1 MAQQRKRTAGDDL
14 RDFKAGK
21 ISGNYYHNGIDRSDN
36 YIQHTSA
43 PRYIT
48 DENGKKQVASYNEWL
63 EQEVFQ
69 HQHEL
74 ANGTSS
80 TSSNSKTATN
90 DTAVKNSNNTSSD
103 TGSDIKTFFN
113 GNLNKANSSAEDFR
127 EAIKN
132 PNKSLDDKVKGLTY
146 MYNAAVATGDTKTA
160 EKMQKEY
167 DEIAD
172 RVNKQT
178 EINRQKAEAYARSQT
193 LKGMTEERKSLSDEL
208 DGIYHKIE
216 VNRARSSEDNKR
228 IKEINSKIG
237 DLDKQIAE
245 KQRNGEY
252 DLSDSQKAVLAD
264 IGDKANKLTESFENK
279 YKNSTLKQRQDAR
292 IHATTSELNWL
303 NKHMYANAT
312 SEELEDEYN
321 KYKNEYETKRKA
333 IQNDSSNNKGLQY
346 TNLKEEYDEKI
357 GNIEAEI
364 LKVKQ
369 RDAGKVLN
377 DNIKAKTVMQKYYSL
392 NLYNEL
398 KDELGHKGYKTDE
411 EIDGILKSKTQKD
424 SFDYISKL
432 SEDERN
438 QIEKDFNN
446 LSIAGYDKGNL
457 YKWYKRESNA
467 KIADEVNG
475 NIREFAD
482 DHPVVASAAS
492 VGLRL
497 AGAVP
502 DAVKYVSAKIDKN
515 NGGDGYIN
523 PNETYTAMSDNIR
536 AKVSENINNDFGS
549 FLYNT
554 GMSIADFA
562 SLLPLNAVPGGQVLS
577 LGIMGTSAGVGAANE
592 VIENGGTIDNAV
604 KTGIA
609 AGIAETL
616 FEKVSLEQLSVF
628 KASGKSTLR
637 AAVGN
642 VLKGAF
648 TEGSEEAFTDL
659 ANRLTD
665 DAINKDL
672 SSYNLSKKKYMEQG
686 MSEAE
691 AENAAS
697 WDFWKQVGL
706 DFAGGAVSG
715 GVLNLA
721 TAGVNLGGVQMELA
735 QNKESNLADG
745 KQALADENFD
755 LDLLIRQGLAT
766 EKNDKAYNLAKRMK
780 KSIDTKGR
788 ESIGAADVGNLRYL
802 IGREISRNPELINK
816 IAQVEKQDT
825 QEQNNQ
831 TVNVQNVQ
839 NPTQQN
845 TVQNVQNT
853 AQDEQQNAKQTQA
866 NTVINATK
874 KADTEAIGKMYGAYA
889 FGKKHPNGI
898 IATDTSTGK
907 VVKVALKS
915 LESSAK
921 INRSDKENTLIFN
934 TNDGKQV
941 NADSITFS
949 DSQLDTIVHGANE
962 FDTYGA
968 RNYISN
974 FEEWRESPQ
983 AQKMSDEEMLSK
995 YNKAYS
1001 AAYSFGREGVKL
1013 NSLKETSEYKI
1024 LKNILG
1030 EQIVSQALSAGKRD
1044 VDINTQ
1050 HHANRLTEL
1059 INRNGRADTSGV
1071 SVYADSGTD
1080 VSHIPQELI
1089 DVLGNLAKKTG
1100 RNIIIS
1106 DRLADGVNG
1115 VATGGNIILSS
1126 EISSQKILATAF
1138 HEAGHMIK
1146 KTNPTEW
1153 RTLSDFVADYLVR
1166 NGYDLNKMID
1176 RKIEKYGNRL
1186 KTDENENIRDAALE
1200 EIICDTLM
1208 SIASNENAL
1217 NIALSTKQNKSKIA
1231 AAIKSLVAKV
1241 KDWLIGKSKNY
1252 GAKAFA
1258 KDLEALENLA
1268 QRFSEAADTA
1278 RENITEQAEIQN
1290 GEKIDVEK
1298 YSIKRKGH
1306 YAKQGGKFS
1315 GALTENEWASF
1326 YSSVMKSNQRNYFRV
1341 GNNGI
1346 LISDDTNPLNYK
1358 LVCYEGDSSEPLVTA
1373 VYKLENYDYNIHDK
1387 QFKLTTLL
1395 EILKRSDDNEKHAR
1409 SILENNRSVY
1419 GTIFKKYSTKS
1430 RRFNDLTRKHN
1441 RNLQDVGV
1449 KSNGTGANQE
1459 IGQELSAGVKENFT
1473 NQTEVQ
1479 NNEKIDV
1486 EKFSFDEDTN
1496 INIDDIKIL
1505 RSIDRKSI
1513 NDFNSDDIQKTE
1525 KWARKFYKEL
1535 GVKSPFFRAWFGD
1548 WRAYDNNEVN
1558 TLTLN
1563 DTNKVKK
1570 GTIQN
1575 KDTGFNIDVSRKG
1588 IDHIMVHL
1596 HNSEFAHCIVNNLHY
1611 ITENAILLDTYISKK
1626 TGKTKHKNTS
1636 FMHSFYIPVEYHEK
1650 KAIIKLYVEEYYNDW
1665 NDKIQRRDYDIK
1677 KIETLNDAD
1686 RFGENFSAPLYAS
1699 KNVSINSIADLFEY
1713 VNMYDKEFNPKS
1725 VSPILLNQDGTPKTF
1740 YHSTN
1745 ENFTEF
1751 KIGNG
1756 ILGKGIYFSDYSQQ
1770 IYGRNVIKAFLK
1782 AENPVLYRKLPK
1794 GAREVNSAGIETR
1807 VIDDFFEKFPAYD
1820 AIVSRDEIVVKS
1832 ALQVKSATDNIGTF
1846 DGNNPDIRY
1855 SLDEDYDFSDP
1866 SKLDDRELKIYNNRG
1881 WSYGLFNKE
1890 DMTLLSEKVR
1900 ELKKDWHKADNAL
1913 WDGSRLVE
1921 INNKLVILGGT
1932 FNNPEIYNVLVINAN
1947 NEAKAEFIKEYI
1959 YNEFDNFRRNKET
1972 LGSLFEFEKNY
1983 DGEELVRTYM
1993 VDDFKYHKGRNSEWT
2008 RATLPSNFEDYG
2020 YTEGRNERYGSSF
2033 RTGKSVSS
2041 VQLNEETDNNT
2052 DEKAGAIHDTL
2063 KFSMDDEYDDW
2074 LVNDDGKSV
2083 FDAVKDEK
2091 NPDRRISILY
2101 HYAGK
2106 TAEHGMS
2113 VGKDIRIGQSGMH
2126 RLVCNVLQEYGVN
2139 LNGKNK
2145 SRIES
2150 FKSAVQDFEN
2160 SVKND
2165 TQSFNDAIE
2174 SLAEEC
2180 KEYLKNSSL
2189 IDKKHSEWAKDLS
2202 DSLKEVT
2209 LVIPKGDI
2217 DFIKS
2222 AYGSITNFRKALMGK
2237 INIRTAKGYAL
2248 IENANESSIEDV
2260 GNSISEIIGDIAG
2273 IDETFNWKSEEGY
2286 KTLERFINYDLAEH
2300 FVSIDGKSVQSID
2313 ETAIE
2318 MAFDVATEYLKQQA
2332 KEVVADN
2339 NADKELLH
2347 SITEIY
2353 NQADEEHELLLK
2365 EKNARYAE
2373 QISEQKKNAEKQI
2386 KSLVR
2391 KNNKR
2396 TEQYIKNDIKLR
2408 NKIKSNAKE
2417 YRIILRATKKT
2428 VAEEYRAERDKT
2440 KYRQKISTTLERLI
2454 NRHLKPKP
2462 NNNVPISVVKPLY
2475 RLLSELTGNYSGFS
2489 KGVNDITEK
2498 TGYNKTVNQKG
2509 ERVNT
2514 VTLSRETE
2522 KLISALNNEI
2532 ASTDGKITLPP
2543 AMRNALL
2550 GYNVLDNDGNIKQ
2563 HFTGLLEDVRNIF
2576 EKAEKNGK
2584 TSLKDFS
2591 LDELERISTAF
2602 SEVKKLLDAAN
2613 KIVINGKEYD
2623 AYLVSRKGA
2632 EELQKVTGTHKKG
2645 SNTQASTAK
2654 RVLLT
2659 YRKYMSDPVRFARM
2673 ISGYHNDSVI
2683 VQMME
2688 MLNQGQS
2695 DAKQL
2700 SLDWTNEFE
2709 EQMARFS
2716 YKAKKTYVREQA
2728 MEFDG
2733 IDPNTKKPLIDR
2745 KTGEQVRVGLT
2756 ADMLVEMLLEYED
2769 EYGRAHMMYSGY
2781 QVPNIKYIK
2790 RKNQQLMYS
2799 KDSGCYILP
2808 TESDISRIRDYVMNN
2823 EIAKTV
2829 YEICREMYNEDMQN
2843 AVNKVSNEKY
2853 GYEIAKVKN
2862 YCPITIDE
2870 DTVYGTFADVLIN
2883 RSINSRAFLHE
2894 REDFKYNR
2902 LKLKGATAKLTSQ
2915 IKSVSS
2921 WCGLTMPIET
2931 FNRVFNMPRYD
2942 HANDKL
2948 VKAVQEENLKSA
2960 ENIRQKNNTHLG
2972 EENNIKYSNVSF
2984 SQEHNSETKEI
2995 VKITLKNANKI
3006 SSEKVFDV
3014 TEDVTKNFE
3023 RKSEGIAEFF
3033 KKLGNK
3039 ATNPELGIVELG
3051 KKGARSTLF
3060 HGFGND
3066 KLIAVGAIKDV
3077 IEHGTIINK
3086 TEKYKGKD
3094 YDRYILAGRGLIEGK
3109 DCYVSVV
3116 IKSYPNNKNLNSK
3129 FYLHEVTKIETD
3141 PHIMTSSQSSENL
3154 VSESVP
3160 ESIKPQDNENVKLS
3174 IDEVLDYIEREEQ
3187 QKKKKK
3193 KSTPTTEYFPSM
3205 KEIMKQQW
3213 GNESEEYISKLMGD
3227 LQGSTKQ
3234 ADPGRIDMLTG
3245 KYIIAVLMANISSA
3259 IKQLSSYPLAAA
3271 RVGWKATLA
3280 GLKHIRPG
3288 KHTPFLNRALPDSY
3302 KQSIPYDEIAKYTPI
3317 LEYRKQ
3323 GNNSRE
3329 MAEISKYKG
3338 LIDSSGWV
3346 GHTLDRLNWIEKNDV
3361 LMVEM
3366 NYWIA
3371 YEHVKGNMGIS
3382 PDSKEFMPNV
3392 AKTLEDIINNM
3403 MPNSSVMQQ
3412 GQILRSKNPVNRI
3425 FTICKS
3431 QVFCMVNAAMDAS
3444 GEYNARLKDYK
3455 QAVSEF
3461 EKEQARTE
3469 VKIAKKQ
3476 LARTYSA
3483 IIVSTA
3489 MTCGILMPLIAALFG
3504 KWDRYRDEDGN
3515 ITPWS
3520 VGSRLLKDFG
3530 SELTG
3535 MFLFGD
3541 TVYNTVL
3548 SLVDKNEEFYG
3559 LSLPGV
3565 DTVNDFITGII
3576 NIARSDTPE
3585 KLRKN
3590 ISSLVGTLGMLTG
3603 LPTKNLMNLFQGAC
3617 NHIENF
3623 TKYGGTPTVN
3633 DYGEVSMQMYANYC
3647 YEALIDGDKKKFAK
3661 LYSEWLK
3668 EKTSAGKQVD
3678 KSYINSK
3685 LKTELED
3692 DTEIIA
3698 AGNAFFN
3705 GDLTAY
3711 ENTVEKYSDLGFD
3724 KTTVVNAINSI
3735 VSDLEDEQKTSEG
3748 LDEYDNE
3755 EESDSEPE
3763 LYKYSDAFD
3772 FLKNGDTESYEK
3784 VEKYL
3789 MEHKDKSKSEI
3800 KKLMQ
3805 SASRT
3810 DPMFEQYIS
3819 ASKNNDADTTHT
3831 LYRQLLN
3838 IYGSESSFKSALKK
3852 YQDKIKKQQSK

>member
-21 ISGNYYHNGIDRSDN
+21 ISGNFYHNGIDRSDN

-48 DENGKKQVASYNEWL
+48 DENGKTQVASYNEWIQ
-63 EQEVFQ
+63 QEVFQ
-69 HQHEL
+69 HQHDL
-74 ANGTSS
+74 PNDTSS
-80 TSSNSKTATN
+80 TSSNNKTATN
-90 DTAVKNSNNTSSD
+90 DISVKSSNNTSSSA
-103 TGSDIKTFFN
+103 GSDIKSFFS
-113 GNLNKANSSAEDFR
+113 GNLNNANSSAEDLKD
-127 EAIKN
+127 AIKN
-132 PNKSLDDKVKGLTY
+132 PNKSLNDRVKGLTY
-146 MYNAAVATGDTKTA
+146 MYNAAVATGDNKTA

-167 DEIAD
+167 DELAD

-178 EINRQKAEAYARSQT
+178 EINRHNAETAEAENAKLAEQ
-193 LKGMTEERKSLSDEL
+193 
-208 DGIYHKIE
+208 
-216 VNRARSSEDNKR
+216 
-228 IKEINSKIG
+228 
-237 DLDKQIAE
+237 AE
-245 KQRNGEY
+245 KE
-252 DLSDSQKAVLAD
+252 QKYAD
-264 IGDKANKLTESFENK
+264 K
-279 YKNSTLKQRQDAR
+279 YKNSTLEQRKNAR
-292 IHATTSELNWL
+292 IHATTEELDWL
-303 NKHMYANAT
+303 NKHMYDN
-312 SEELEDEYN
+312 SSSKELEDYN
-321 KYKNEYETKRKA
+321 NQLNKEANSLWNQRDEEQAYNRLKA
-333 IQNDSSNNKGLQY
+333 IEDEQGK
-346 TNLKEEYDEKI
+346 LKTAIDNAKLSEQKKKEYDDI
-357 GNIEAEI
+357 VN
-364 LKVKQ
+364 
-369 RDAGKVLN
+369 N
-377 DNIKAKTVMQKYYSL
+377 DIKAKTVLQKYYAL
-392 NLYNEL
+392 QEYL
-398 KDELGHKGYKTDE
+398 KTDTSDADE
-411 EIDGILKSKTQKD
+411 ADNTDNS
-424 SFDYISKL
+424 YIKKL
-432 SEDERN
+432 SESERN
-438 QIEKDFNN
+438 KIKADF
-446 LSIAGYDKGNL
+446 LKLKDKGYNTESL
-457 YKWYKRESNA
+457 YKWYAREQDEKKAEDNLDRIKMYA
-467 KIADEVNG
+467 KK
-475 NIREFAD
+475 
-482 DHPVVASAAS
+482 HPVIASANS
-492 VGLRL
+492 IGQKFVG
-497 AGAVP
+497 GVP
-502 DAVKYVSAKIDKN
+502 DAIQYISANIDKKY

-523 PNETYTAMSDNIR
+523 PDTTETAKSEAIR
-536 AKVSENINNDFGS
+536 QSVSERINNDFGS
-549 FLYNT
+549 LLYT
-554 GMSIADFA
+554 AGMGIADSTINMVMNKFI
-562 SLLPLNAVPGGQVLS
+562 PGGSAMGLT
-577 LGIMGTSAGVGAANE
+577 LLGTSAGVSGANE
-592 VIENGGTIDNAV
+592 VIENGGSIENAV
-604 KTGIA
+604 TTGVA
-609 AGIAETL
+609 NGIAEAL
-616 FEKVSLEQLSVF
+616 FEKISLEQLSAF
-628 KASGKSTLR
+628 RASGKSTFR

-672 SSYNLSKKKYMEQG
+672 SSYNLAKKNYMEQG
-686 MSEAE
+686 MNEAE

-697 WDFWKQVGL
+697 WDFWKNVGL
-706 DFAGGAVSG
+706 DFAGGAISG

-721 TAGVNLGGVQMELA
+721 TAGINLAGAKIDMA
-735 QNKESNLADG
+735 QNKESNAQIG
-745 KQALADENFD
+745 KAVMADENFD

-766 EKNDKAYNLAKRMK
+766 DKNDRAYNYAHKMQKLVETDNEGKISA
-780 KSIDTKGR
+780 G
-788 ESIGAADVGNLRYL
+788 DVGNLMYL
-802 IGREISRNPELINK
+802 INREVGKNPELVNK
-816 IAQVEKQDT
+816 IAQVKKQNT
-825 QEQNNQ
+825 REQSNQ
-831 TVNVQNVQ
+831 TVNAQNEQ
-839 NPTQQN
+839 SPTQQN
-845 TVQNVQNT
+845 TAQNG
-853 AQDEQQNAKQTQA
+853 QQNAEQA
-866 NTVINATK
+866 STVINATK
-874 KADTEAIGKMYGAYA
+874 KADTEDIGKMYGVYA

-921 INRSDKENTLIFN
+921 INRSDEENTLVFN

-949 DSQLDTIVHGANE
+949 DSQLDTIVHSANE

-983 AQKMSDEEMLSK
+983 AQRMTDDEMLYK
-995 YNKAYS
+995 YNRAYS

-1013 NSLKETSEYKI
+1013 DSLRETSEYKI

-1030 EQIVSQALSAGKRD
+1030 EQIVSQALSTGRRD

-1071 SVYADSGTD
+1071 GVYADSGTE

-1089 DVLGNLAKKTG
+1089 NTLGNLSQKTG

-1115 VATGGNIILSS
+1115 VAKDGNIILSS
-1126 EISSQKILATAF
+1126 EISSQKILATAL

-1153 RTLSDFVADYLVR
+1153 RTLSDFVSDYLVR
-1166 NGYDLNKMID
+1166 KGVDLNKMID
-1176 RKIEKYGNRL
+1176 RTIERYGNRL
-1186 KTDENENIRDAALE
+1186 QADEHENTRDAALE
-1200 EIICDTLM
+1200 EIVCDTLM
-1208 SIASNENAL
+1208 SIASDEKAL

-1231 AAIKSLVAKV
+1231 AAIKSLIAKV
-1241 KDWLIGKSKNY
+1241 KDWLIGKSQNY

-1268 QRFSEAADTA
+1268 KRFSEAADTA
-1278 RENITEQAEIQN
+1278 KENITEQTEVQN

-1298 YSIKRKGH
+1298 FSYVGKTSNGIEVYETDESLKNITNKEKLDIFKNYLYSIIGQKIKFQH
-1306 YAKQGGKFS
+1306 NKKFYYAEIDRFSIKENIKKLNPKHLNQWDKAKINIGANGDFLKLLENAKYDKTLKNNDKSKNDAHKTTISFAYYYKTVFVDGKAYDVIINIRNTKS
-1315 GALTENEWASF
+1315 GKYLYEVRFKSINKKE
-1326 YSSVMKSNQRNYFRV
+1326 SSQLEPQLEEFNNQRRSKVETTRLSELSPIQYQK
-1341 GNNGI
+1341 
-1346 LISDDTNPLNYK
+1346 SQEK
-1358 LVCYEGDSSEPLVTA
+1358 SS
-1373 VYKLENYDYNIHDK
+1373 
-1387 QFKLTTLL
+1387 
-1395 EILKRSDDNEKHAR
+1395 DNEKFSLDEEDKDLVATHNISSQNLMNLINDFDGAGLPVP
-1409 SILENNRSVY
+1409 SIAIEKADSVHDNFGDVTLLFNKDTIDPQNNSKNNVYSRDAWTSTFPEVEVKIKDEELQKISERVHLNEAYLESNMFNTSDKER
-1419 GTIFKKYSTKS
+1419 IKKNF
-1430 RRFNDLTRKHN
+1430 FNDL
-1441 RNLQDVGV
+1441 
-1449 KSNGTGANQE
+1449 
-1459 IGQELSAGVKENFT
+1459 
-1473 NQTEVQ
+1473 
-1479 NNEKIDV
+1479 
-1486 EKFSFDEDTN
+1486 
-1496 INIDDIKIL
+1496 
-1505 RSIDRKSI
+1505 
-1513 NDFNSDDIQKTE
+1513 
-1525 KWARKFYKEL
+1525 
-1535 GVKSPFFRAWFGD
+1535 
-1548 WRAYDNNEVN
+1548 
-1558 TLTLN
+1558 
-1563 DTNKVKK
+1563 
-1570 GTIQN
+1570 
-1575 KDTGFNIDVSRKG
+1575 
-1588 IDHIMVHL
+1588 
-1596 HNSEFAHCIVNNLHY
+1596 
-1611 ITENAILLDTYISKK
+1611 
-1626 TGKTKHKNTS
+1626 
-1636 FMHSFYIPVEYHEK
+1636 
-1650 KAIIKLYVEEYYNDW
+1650 
-1665 NDKIQRRDYDIK
+1665 
-1677 KIETLNDAD
+1677 
-1686 RFGENFSAPLYAS
+1686 
-1699 KNVSINSIADLFEY
+1699 NV
-1713 VNMYDKEFNPKS
+1713 
-1725 VSPILLNQDGTPKTF
+1725 
-1740 YHSTN
+1740 
-1745 ENFTEF
+1745 
-1751 KIGNG
+1751 
-1756 ILGKGIYFSDYSQQ
+1756 
-1770 IYGRNVIKAFLK
+1770 RKAFLK
-1782 AENPVLYRKLPK
+1782 EQNIEVTPVAYDKEPRFPMFTNIGVKKFLRKNNCSFDKLVNDIDFRNKLLNDYYDSCTIKSLANKNIQRVNKILDNCAKSKETYNSYKAEFEYAIEYAKGNVQKEINNFSYNDGVVNAIKEHKEEFKKYIEQILSEDVFGEKYIVRDDVDPYDDEGNLKSFDETHYIYNIDNVVKAMKVGKSAVGNSLLGGMEYTKTISAQNLNSIDEIKSNEHKLQELSP
-1794 GAREVNSAGIETR
+1794 EEIETQKENVSNLLAPIIR
-1807 VIDDFFEKFPAYD
+1807 EIADSDKYNNDFINASENIVDAFKAYNTIDGVYKYLKQYYSNLKKSSVNKLFKA
-1820 AIVSRDEIVVKS
+1820 RDEIAKMPVRYFEAKPHRVV
-1832 ALQVKSATDNIGTF
+1832 GF
-1846 DGNNPDIRY
+1846 DEVMAAVIPAEA
-1855 SLDEDYDFSDP
+1855 DE
-1866 SKLDDRELKIYNNRG
+1866 KLK
-1881 WSYGLFNKE
+1881 
-1890 DMTLLSEKVR
+1890 TA
-1900 ELKKDWHKADNAL
+1900 LKKMNIPMYEYADESQRADAARKA
-1913 WDGSRLVE
+1913 
-1921 INNKLVILGGT
+1921 INTEYEDKSGT
-1932 FNNPEIYNVLVINAN
+1932 
-1947 NEAKAEFIKEYI
+1947 
-1959 YNEFDNFRRNKET
+1959 
-1972 LGSLFEFEKNY
+1972 
-1983 DGEELVRTYM
+1983 
-1993 VDDFKYHKGRNSEWT
+1993 
-2008 RATLPSNFEDYG
+2008 
-2020 YTEGRNERYGSSF
+2020 
-2033 RTGKSVSS
+2033 
-2041 VQLNEETDNNT
+2041 
-2052 DEKAGAIHDTL
+2052 IHDTL
-2063 KFSMDDEYDDW
+2063 KFSIDDEYYDW

-2106 TAEHGMS
+2106 TAEHGMR

-2145 SRIES
+2145 SRIEA
-2150 FKSAVQDFEN
+2150 FKSVVNDFEN

-2180 KEYLKNSSL
+2180 KEYLKKSSL

-2248 IENANESSIEDV
+2248 IESVNEGSIEDV

-2273 IDETFNWKSEEGY
+2273 IDETFNWRSEEGY

-2332 KEVVADN
+2332 KEVVLDN
-2339 NADKELLH
+2339 NANKELLH

-2353 NQADEEHELLLK
+2353 NQANEEHELLLK

-2391 KNNKR
+2391 KNNKK

-2408 NKIKSNAKE
+2408 NKIKSDAKE
-2417 YRIILRATKKT
+2417 YRITLRATKKT

-2462 NNNVPISVVKPLY
+2462 SNNVPISVVKPLY

-2498 TGYNKTVNQKG
+2498 TGYNKTVNQKD
-2509 ERVNT
+2509 ERVNK
-2514 VTLSRETE
+2514 VTLSAETE
-2522 KLISALNNEI
+2522 KLISALNSEI
-2532 ASTDGKITLPP
+2532 ANTDGKITLPP

-2550 GYNVLDNDGNIKQ
+2550 GYNVFDNKGNIKQ

-2591 LDELERISTAF
+2591 LSELKRISTAF

-2632 EELQKVTGTHKKG
+2632 EELKKVTGTHKKG

-2654 RVLLT
+2654 RTLLA
-2659 YRKYMSDPVRFARM
+2659 YRKYMSDPIRFARM

-2683 VQMME
+2683 VQLMD

-2695 DAKQL
+2695 DAEQL
-2700 SLDWTNEFE
+2700 SIDWTNKYE
-2709 EQMARFS
+2709 EQMSRFS
-2716 YKAKKTYVREQA
+2716 YKAKKDYVREQA

-2733 IDPNTKKPLIDR
+2733 IDPNTKEELVDK
-2745 KTGEQVRVGLT
+2745 KTGEQVKVGLT

-2894 REDFKYNR
+2894 RENFKYNR

-2942 HANDKL
+2942 HKNDSL
-2948 VKAVQEENLKSA
+2948 VKAVQEENLNSA
-2960 ENIRQKNNTHLG
+2960 ENIRQKNNTHADEEEKSKLSIDEHFTDKYDEWDKKGGRFSFRVGTTSEVLQRLG
-2972 EENNIKYSNVSF
+2972 VDDKNIWWDTSKILKIKNKHPEMTDDILKQVPNVLESPIIVMESYTVKGRLVLFGDVYDAKNNPVLVALELNPIGEGGKSLDIIKIASAYGKDSNLQHMIDKSNILYVEPNEKRTHTWLTGNGLQLPLPSSKYGFSDNIKSQNQGDVKYSV
-2984 SQEHNSETKEI
+2984 EKE
-2995 VKITLKNANKI
+2995 AH
-3006 SSEKVFDV
+3006 
-3014 TEDVTKNFE
+3014 
-3023 RKSEGIAEFF
+3023 
-3033 KKLGNK
+3033 
-3039 ATNPELGIVELG
+3039 
-3051 KKGARSTLF
+3051 ST
-3060 HGFGND
+3060 
-3066 KLIAVGAIKDV
+3066 
-3077 IEHGTIINK
+3077 
-3086 TEKYKGKD
+3086 
-3094 YDRYILAGRGLIEGK
+3094 
-3109 DCYVSVV
+3109 
-3116 IKSYPNNKNLNSK
+3116 
-3129 FYLHEVTKIETD
+3129 
-3141 PHIMTSSQSSENL
+3141 
-3154 VSESVP
+3154 
-3160 ESIKPQDNENVKLS
+3160 LS
-3174 IDEVLDYIEREEQ
+3174 IDEVLDFIEREEK
-3187 QKKKKK
+3187 QKKKKE
-3193 KSTPTTEYFPSM
+3193 STSTTEYFPSM

-3245 KYIIAVLMANISSA
+3245 KYIRAVLTANISSA

-3329 MAEISKYKG
+3329 MAEISRYKG

-3455 QAVSEF
+3455 QAVSES
-3461 EKEQARTE
+3461 EKKQARTE

-3548 SLVDKNEEFYG
+3548 ALIDKNEEFYG

-3565 DTVNDFITGII
+3565 DTINDFITGII

-3668 EKTSAGKQVD
+3668 GKTSTGKQVD

-3724 KTTVVNAINSI
+3724 KTTVVKAINSI
-3735 VSDLEDEQKTSEG
+3735 VSDLEDEQKNAEG
-3748 LDEYDNE
+3748 LDKYDNE
-3755 EESDSEPE
+3755 EESDSKPE

-3772 FLKNGDTESYEK
+3772 FLKNGDTANYEK

-3789 MEHKDKSKSEI
+3789 MEHKGKTKNQM

-3819 ASKNNDADTTHT
+3819 ASKSNDADTTHT

-3838 IYGSESSFKSALKK
+3838 VYGSESRFKSALRK
-3852 YQDKIKKQQSK
+3852 YQDKIKKRQGK

>member
-21 ISGNYYHNGIDRSDN
+21 ISGNFYHNGIDRSDN

-48 DENGKKQVASYNEWL
+48 DKNGKTQVASYNEWIQ
-63 EQEVFQ
+63 QEVFQ

-80 TSSNSKTATN
+80 ASSNNKTATN
-90 DTAVKNSNNTSSD
+90 DTSVKNSNNTSSS
-103 TGSDIKTFFN
+103 TSSDIKSFLN

-127 EAIKN
+127 AAIKN
-132 PNKSLDDKVKGLTY
+132 PNKSLNDRVKGLTH

-167 DEIAD
+167 DELAD

-178 EINRQKAEAYARSQT
+178 EINRHNAKEYARSQS
-193 LKGMTEERKSLSDEL
+193 LKGMTEERKALVDERNKYAL
-208 DGIYHKIE
+208 DNGLVTSTGIDTRKKDRYK
-216 VNRARSSEDNKR
+216 VYSEY
-228 IKEINSKIG
+228 NSKI
-237 DLDKQIAE
+237 DELDKQIAE

-264 IGDKANKLTESFENK
+264 IGNKANKLTESFENK
-279 YKNSTLKQRQDAR
+279 YKNSTLEQRLNAR
-292 IHATTSELNWL
+292 LHATTSELNWL
-303 NKHMYANAT
+303 NKHMYDNAT
-312 SEELEDEYN
+312 SEELEKYN
-321 KYKNEYETKRKA
+321 RELSKEYENLYDRGTTGTDENKEARRRNIEDEQDKIDTYINRAKLSEQKKR
-333 IQNDSSNNKGLQY
+333 
-346 TNLKEEYDEKI
+346 EYDDIVDK
-357 GNIEAEI
+357 NVI
-364 LKVKQ
+364 L
-369 RDAGKVLN
+369 
-377 DNIKAKTVMQKYYSL
+377 KTVMQKYYALQHYDDTKHMLASTGHDTDSIKNQVTL
-392 NLYNEL
+392 DDYN
-398 KDELGHKGYKTDE
+398 
-411 EIDGILKSKTQKD
+411 
-424 SFDYISKL
+424 YINKL
-432 SEDERN
+432 SDKERT
-438 QIEKDFNN
+438 QIEKNFKN
-446 LSIAGYDKGNL
+446 LKKKGYDTESL
-457 YKWYKRESNA
+457 YKWYERERDAEKAAETTRISTEY
-467 KIADEVNG
+467 ADE
-475 NIREFAD
+475 
-482 DHPVVASAAS
+482 HPILGSIAS
-492 VGLRL
+492 VGARL
-497 AGAVP
+497 GGAVP
-502 DAVKYVSAKIDKN
+502 DAIKYISTDIDKKY

-523 PNETYTAMSDNIR
+523 PEATNTAISDAMR

-554 GMSIADFA
+554 GMSMADFA
-562 SLLPLNAVPGGQVLS
+562 SLLPLNAVPGGQALS
-577 LGIMGTSAGVGAANE
+577 LGIMGTSAGVGAAND
-592 VIENGGTIDNAV
+592 VINNGGTIDNAV

-616 FEKVSLEQLSVF
+616 FEKVSLEQLSAF
-628 KASGKSTLR
+628 KASGKSTFR

-672 SSYNLSKKKYMEQG
+672 SSYNIAKKNYMEQG

-697 WDFWKQVGL
+697 WDFWKNVGL
-706 DFAGGAVSG
+706 DFAGGAISG
-715 GVLNLA
+715 GVLNFA
-721 TAGVNLGGVQMELA
+721 TAGINLAGAKIDMA
-735 QNKESNLADG
+735 QNKESNIQIG
-745 KQALADENFD
+745 KAVMADENFD

-766 EKNDKAYNLAKRMK
+766 DKNDRAYNYAQKMQKLVE
-780 KSIDTKGR
+780 TKG
-788 ESIGAADVGNLRYL
+788 EGKISAGDVGNLMYL
-802 IGREISRNPELINK
+802 INREVGKNPELVNK
-816 IAQVEKQDT
+816 IAQVKKQNT
-825 QEQNNQ
+825 QEQSNQ
-831 TVNVQNVQ
+831 PVNAQNE
-839 NPTQQN
+839 
-845 TVQNVQNT
+845 QNT
-853 AQDEQQNAKQTQA
+853 AQNGQQNAEQA
-866 NTVINATK
+866 QASTAINATK
-874 KADTEAIGKMYGAYA
+874 KADTEDIGKMYGAYA

-921 INRSDKENTLIFN
+921 INRSDEENTLVFN

-949 DSQLDTIVHGANE
+949 DSQLDTIVHSANE

-983 AQKMSDEEMLSK
+983 AQKMTDDEMLYK
-995 YNKAYS
+995 YNRAYS

-1013 NSLKETSEYKI
+1013 DSLKETSEYKI
-1024 LKNILG
+1024 LTNILG
-1030 EQIVSQALSAGKRD
+1030 EQIVSQALSTGRRD

-1059 INRNGRADTSGV
+1059 INRNGRADTSDVG
-1071 SVYADSGTD
+1071 VYADSGTE

-1089 DVLGNLAKKTG
+1089 NTLGNLATKTG

-1115 VATGGNIILSS
+1115 VARDGNIILSS
-1126 EISSQKILATAF
+1126 EISSQKILATAL

-1153 RTLSDFVADYLVR
+1153 RTLSDFVSDYLVR
-1166 NGYDLNKMID
+1166 KGVDLNKMID
-1176 RKIEKYGNRL
+1176 RTIERYGNRL
-1186 KTDENENIRDAALE
+1186 QADEHENTRDAALE
-1200 EIICDTLM
+1200 EIVCDTLM
-1208 SIASNENAL
+1208 SIASDEKAL
-1217 NIALSTKQNKSKIA
+1217 NIALRTKQNKSKIA
-1231 AAIKSLVAKV
+1231 AAIKSLIAKV
-1241 KDWLIGKSKNY
+1241 KDWLIGKSQNY

-1258 KDLEALENLA
+1258 KDLEALEKLA

-1278 RENITEQAEIQN
+1278 RENITEQTEVKN
-1290 GEKIDVEK
+1290 GEKIDIE
-1298 YSIKRKGH
+1298 
-1306 YAKQGGKFS
+1306 KFS
-1315 GALTENEWASF
+1315 LDEEDKDLVATHNIRSQNLMNLINDFDGAGLPVPSIAIEKAENLHDNFGDVTLLFNKDTIDPEADSRNKVYNRDAWTSTF
-1326 YSSVMKSNQRNYFRV
+1326 PEVEVKIKDEELQKISERVHLSEGYLKSNMFNTSNKER
-1341 GNNGI
+1341 I
-1346 LISDDTNPLNYK
+1346 
-1358 LVCYEGDSSEPLVTA
+1358 
-1373 VYKLENYDYNIHDK
+1373 
-1387 QFKLTTLL
+1387 
-1395 EILKRSDDNEKHAR
+1395 
-1409 SILENNRSVY
+1409 
-1419 GTIFKKYSTKS
+1419 KKNF
-1430 RRFNDLTRKHN
+1430 FNDL
-1441 RNLQDVGV
+1441 
-1449 KSNGTGANQE
+1449 
-1459 IGQELSAGVKENFT
+1459 
-1473 NQTEVQ
+1473 
-1479 NNEKIDV
+1479 
-1486 EKFSFDEDTN
+1486 
-1496 INIDDIKIL
+1496 
-1505 RSIDRKSI
+1505 
-1513 NDFNSDDIQKTE
+1513 
-1525 KWARKFYKEL
+1525 
-1535 GVKSPFFRAWFGD
+1535 
-1548 WRAYDNNEVN
+1548 
-1558 TLTLN
+1558 
-1563 DTNKVKK
+1563 
-1570 GTIQN
+1570 
-1575 KDTGFNIDVSRKG
+1575 
-1588 IDHIMVHL
+1588 
-1596 HNSEFAHCIVNNLHY
+1596 
-1611 ITENAILLDTYISKK
+1611 
-1626 TGKTKHKNTS
+1626 
-1636 FMHSFYIPVEYHEK
+1636 
-1650 KAIIKLYVEEYYNDW
+1650 
-1665 NDKIQRRDYDIK
+1665 
-1677 KIETLNDAD
+1677 
-1686 RFGENFSAPLYAS
+1686 
-1699 KNVSINSIADLFEY
+1699 NV
-1713 VNMYDKEFNPKS
+1713 
-1725 VSPILLNQDGTPKTF
+1725 
-1740 YHSTN
+1740 
-1745 ENFTEF
+1745 
-1751 KIGNG
+1751 
-1756 ILGKGIYFSDYSQQ
+1756 
-1770 IYGRNVIKAFLK
+1770 RKAFLK
-1782 AENPVLYRKLPK
+1782 EQNIEVTPVAYDKEPRFQMFTDIGVKKFLRKNNCSFDKLVNDIDFRNKLLNDYYDSYTIKSLANKNIQRVNKILDNCAKSKETYNSYKTEFEYAIEYAKGNVQKEINNSSYNDGVVNAIKEHKEEFEKYIEQILSEDVFGEKYIVRDDVDPYDDEGNLKSFDETHYIYNIDNVVKAMKIGASSVGDPFTGGVNYTSTFSTQEFGSIDEIHKNKGNIKELSEEEQSENQQKI
-1794 GAREVNSAGIETR
+1794 IEILTP
-1807 VIDDFFEKFPAYD
+1807 VIDEVSNSGSYNNDFLIASDNIVDAFKQSKTKNGVYNYLKQYYPALKKSTVD
-1820 AIVSRDEIVVKS
+1820 KLFKVRDEI
-1832 ALQVKSATDNIGTF
+1832 ANMPT
-1846 DGNNPDIRY
+1846 RY
-1855 SLDEDYDFSDP
+1855 FEAKPHRAVGFNEVMAAVIPADADES
-1866 SKLDDRELKIYNNRG
+1866 
-1881 WSYGLFNKE
+1881 
-1890 DMTLLSEKVR
+1890 
-1900 ELKKDWHKADNAL
+1900 LKKALKRMNIPLYEYADESQRADAARKA
-1913 WDGSRLVE
+1913 
-1921 INNKLVILGGT
+1921 INT
-1932 FNNPEIYNVLVINAN
+1932 
-1947 NEAKAEFIKEYI
+1947 EYT
-1959 YNEFDNFRRNKET
+1959 DK
-1972 LGSLFEFEKNY
+1972 
-1983 DGEELVRTYM
+1983 
-1993 VDDFKYHKGRNSEWT
+1993 
-2008 RATLPSNFEDYG
+2008 
-2020 YTEGRNERYGSSF
+2020 
-2033 RTGKSVSS
+2033 TGV
-2041 VQLNEETDNNT
+2041 
-2052 DEKAGAIHDTL
+2052 IHDSL
-2063 KFSMDDEYDDW
+2063 KFSIDDEYDD
-2074 LVNDDGKSV
+2074 LFDFSGNDEQHIDFDKAIDKNNPELTIEQIYHHSARNVKEGLLAGKGIKPEQKKIYNMVKSV
-2083 FDAVKDEK
+2083 MRSYHINPNAETDSLVTEYVDALNTFIDAVQNDKSNFTDAFENFVLKCRDTLRYSTQLDEQHEAWAK
-2091 NPDRRISILY
+2091 EIRDELRGTTLLIPENAIDTIKENY
-2101 HYAGK
+2101 G
-2106 TAEHGMS
+2106 S
-2113 VGKDIRIGQSGMH
+2113 VGK
-2126 RLVCNVLQEYGVN
+2126 Y
-2139 LNGKNK
+2139 K
-2145 SRIES
+2145 
-2150 FKSAVQDFEN
+2150 
-2160 SVKND
+2160 
-2165 TQSFNDAIE
+2165 
-2174 SLAEEC
+2174 
-2180 KEYLKNSSL
+2180 
-2189 IDKKHSEWAKDLS
+2189 
-2202 DSLKEVT
+2202 
-2209 LVIPKGDI
+2209 
-2217 DFIKS
+2217 
-2222 AYGSITNFRKALMGK
+2222 KALFGK
-2237 INIRTAKGYAL
+2237 INVKLEHNAKG
-2248 IENANESSIEDV
+2248 INGNAVGSYIED
-2260 GNSISEIIGDIAG
+2260 IGSHLENIGGRSLMIEDG
-2273 IDETFNWKSEEGY
+2273 FEWDSDSGY
-2286 KTLERFINYDLAEH
+2286 RMLDHIMNYVLAPQY
-2300 FVSIDGKSVQSID
+2300 VATYDGKFQSESTID
-2313 ETAIE
+2313 AAAIQ
-2318 MAFDVATEYLKQQA
+2318 MAFDTTAEYLKQQGKAAVMQNNIDKRKLRDINKALRQAEKA
-2332 KEVVADN
+2332 KTALNQKTIENYKTDIAEQKAKYN
-2339 NADKELLH
+2339 EQREKYRQAYNALKDKK
-2347 SITEIY
+2347 S
-2353 NQADEEHELLLK
+2353 EEAKRYRDKIHELEEL
-2365 EKNARYAE
+2365 
-2373 QISEQKKNAEKQI
+2373 
-2386 KSLVR
+2386 
-2391 KNNKR
+2391 
-2396 TEQYIKNDIKLR
+2396 
-2408 NKIKSNAKE
+2408 NAKQ
-2417 YRIILRATKKT
+2417 RAVINTRKK
-2428 VAEEYRAERDKT
+2428 VIADEYRAERDKT
-2440 KYRQKISTTLERLI
+2440 KYRQKINTTLERLI

-2462 NNNVPISVVKPLY
+2462 SNNVPISVVKPLY

-2498 TGYNKTVNQKG
+2498 TGYNKTDNQKG
-2509 ERVNT
+2509 ERVNK
-2514 VTLSRETE
+2514 VTLSAETE
-2522 KLISALNNEI
+2522 KLISALNSEI
-2532 ASTDGKITLPP
+2532 ANTDGKITLPP

-2550 GYNVLDNDGNIKQ
+2550 GYNVFDNNGNIKQ

-2576 EKAEKNGK
+2576 EKAEENGK

-2591 LDELERISTAF
+2591 LSELKRISTAF
-2602 SEVKKLLDAAN
+2602 SEVKKLLDTAN

-2632 EELQKVTGTHKKG
+2632 EELKKVTGTHKKG

-2654 RVLLT
+2654 RTLLA
-2659 YRKYMSDPVRFARM
+2659 YRKYMSDPIRFARM

-2695 DAKQL
+2695 EAEQL
-2700 SLDWTNEFE
+2700 SIDWTNKFE
-2709 EQMARFS
+2709 EQMSRFS
-2716 YKAKKTYVREQA
+2716 YKAKKDYVREQA
-2728 MEFDG
+2728 MKFDG
-2733 IDPNTKKPLIDR
+2733 IDPNTKRALIDK
-2745 KTGEQVRVGLT
+2745 KTGEQVKVGLT

-2894 REDFKYNR
+2894 RENFKYNR

-2942 HANDKL
+2942 HANDSL
-2948 VKAVQEENLKSA
+2948 VKAVQEENLNSA
-2960 ENIRQKNNTHLG
+2960 ENIRQKNNTHAD
-2972 EENNIKYSNVSF
+2972 EE
-2984 SQEHNSETKEI
+2984 
-2995 VKITLKNANKI
+2995 
-3006 SSEKVFDV
+3006 EK
-3014 TEDVTKNFE
+3014 
-3023 RKSEGIAEFF
+3023 S
-3033 KKLGNK
+3033 
-3039 ATNPELGIVELG
+3039 
-3051 KKGARSTLF
+3051 
-3060 HGFGND
+3060 
-3066 KLIAVGAIKDV
+3066 
-3077 IEHGTIINK
+3077 
-3086 TEKYKGKD
+3086 
-3094 YDRYILAGRGLIEGK
+3094 
-3109 DCYVSVV
+3109 
-3116 IKSYPNNKNLNSK
+3116 
-3129 FYLHEVTKIETD
+3129 
-3141 PHIMTSSQSSENL
+3141 
-3154 VSESVP
+3154 
-3160 ESIKPQDNENVKLS
+3160 KLS
-3174 IDEVLDYIEREEQ
+3174 IDEVLDFIEREEKQ
-3187 QKKKKK
+3187 KKKK

-3245 KYIIAVLMANISSA
+3245 KYIRAVLIANISSA
-3259 IKQLSSYPLAAA
+3259 IKQYSSYPLAAA

-3288 KHTPFLNRALPDSY
+3288 KHTPFFNRALPDSY

-3329 MAEISKYKG
+3329 MAEISRYKG

-3461 EKEQARTE
+3461 EKKQARAE

-3476 LARTYSA
+3476 LARTYSS

-3548 SLVDKNEEFYG
+3548 ALIDKNEEFYG

-3565 DTVNDFITGII
+3565 DTINDFITGII

-3668 EKTSAGKQVD
+3668 EKTSTGKQVD

-3724 KTTVVNAINSI
+3724 KTTVVKAINSI
-3735 VSDLEDEQKTSEG
+3735 VSDLEDEQKNAEG
-3748 LDEYDNE
+3748 LDKYDNE
-3755 EESDSEPE
+3755 EESDSKPE

-3789 MEHKDKSKSEI
+3789 MEHKGKTKNQM

-3810 DPMFEQYIS
+3810 DPIFEKYIE

-3838 IYGSESSFKSALKK
+3838 IYGSESKFKSALKK
-3852 YQDKIKKQQSK
+3852 YQGKVKKQQSK

>member
-21 ISGNYYHNGIDRSDN
+21 ISGNFYHNGIDRSDN

-48 DENGKKQVASYNEWL
+48 DENGKTQVASYNEWIQ
-63 EQEVFQ
+63 QEVFQ
-69 HQHEL
+69 HQHDL
-74 ANGTSS
+74 PNDTSS
-80 TSSNSKTATN
+80 TSSNNKTATN
-90 DTAVKNSNNTSSD
+90 DISVKSSNNTSSSA
-103 TGSDIKTFFN
+103 GSDIKSFFS
-113 GNLNKANSSAEDFR
+113 GNLNNANSSAEDLKD
-127 EAIKN
+127 AIKN
-132 PNKSLDDKVKGLTY
+132 PNKSLNDRVKGLTY
-146 MYNAAVATGDTKTA
+146 MYNAAVATGDNKTA

-167 DEIAD
+167 DELAD

-178 EINRQKAEAYARSQT
+178 EINRHNAKEYARSQS
-193 LKGMTEERKSLSDEL
+193 LKGMTEERKALVDERNKYAL
-208 DGIYHKIE
+208 DNGLVTSTGIDTRKKDRYK
-216 VNRARSSEDNKR
+216 VYSEY
-228 IKEINSKIG
+228 NSKI
-237 DLDKQIAE
+237 DELDKQIAE

-264 IGDKANKLTESFENK
+264 IGNKANKLTESFENK
-279 YKNSTLKQRQDAR
+279 YKNSTLEQRLNAR
-292 IHATTSELNWL
+292 LHATTSELNWL
-303 NKHMYANAT
+303 NKHMYDNAT
-312 SEELEDEYN
+312 SEELEKYN
-321 KYKNEYETKRKA
+321 RELSKEYENLYDRGTTGT
-333 IQNDSSNNKGLQY
+333 DENKEARRRNIEDEQDKIDTYINRAKLSEQ
-346 TNLKEEYDEKI
+346 KKKEYDDIVDK
-357 GNIEAEI
+357 NVI
-364 LKVKQ
+364 L
-369 RDAGKVLN
+369 
-377 DNIKAKTVMQKYYSL
+377 KTVMQKYYALQHYDDTKHMLASTGHDTDSIKNQVTL
-392 NLYNEL
+392 DDYN
-398 KDELGHKGYKTDE
+398 
-411 EIDGILKSKTQKD
+411 
-424 SFDYISKL
+424 YINKL
-432 SEDERN
+432 SDKERT
-438 QIEKDFNN
+438 QIEKNFKN
-446 LSIAGYDKGNL
+446 LKKEGYDTESL
-457 YKWYKRESNA
+457 YKWYERERDEEKAAETTRISTEY
-467 KIADEVNG
+467 ADE
-475 NIREFAD
+475 
-482 DHPVVASAAS
+482 HPILGSIAS
-492 VGLRL
+492 VGARL
-497 AGAVP
+497 GGAVP
-502 DAVKYVSAKIDKN
+502 DAVKYISTDLNKKY

-523 PNETYTAMSDNIR
+523 PEATNTAISDAMR

-554 GMSIADFA
+554 GMSMADFA
-562 SLLPLNAVPGGQVLS
+562 SLLPLNAVPGGQALS

-592 VIENGGTIDNAV
+592 VINNGGTIDNAV

-609 AGIAETL
+609 SGIAETL
-616 FEKVSLEQLSVF
+616 FEKVSLEQLSAF
-628 KASGKSTLR
+628 KASGKSTFR

-672 SSYNLSKKKYMEQG
+672 SSYNLSKKNYMEQG

-697 WDFWKQVGL
+697 WDFWKNVGL
-706 DFAGGAVSG
+706 DFAGGAISG

-721 TAGVNLGGVQMELA
+721 TAGVNLAGAKIDMA
-735 QNKESNLADG
+735 QNKESNAQIG
-745 KQALADENFD
+745 KAVMADENFD
-755 LDLLIRQGLAT
+755 LDLLIRKGLAT
-766 EKNDKAYNLAKRMK
+766 DKNDRAYNYAHKMQKLVETDNEGKISA
-780 KSIDTKGR
+780 G
-788 ESIGAADVGNLRYL
+788 DVGNLMYL
-802 IGREISRNPELINK
+802 INRETAKNPELINK
-816 IAQVEKQDT
+816 IAQVKKQNT
-825 QEQNNQ
+825 QEQSNQ
-831 TVNVQNVQ
+831 AVNAQNEQ
-839 NPTQQN
+839 NHTQQN
-845 TVQNVQNT
+845 TAQNG
-853 AQDEQQNAKQTQA
+853 QQNAEQA
-866 NTVINATK
+866 QASTAIDATK
-874 KADTEAIGKMYGAYA
+874 KANTEAISKMYGVYA

-915 LESSAK
+915 LECSAK
-921 INRSDKENTLIFN
+921 INRSDEENTLIFN

-949 DSQLDTIVHGANE
+949 DSQLDTIVHSANE

-983 AQKMSDEEMLSK
+983 AQKMSDEEMLYK

-1013 NSLKETSEYKI
+1013 DSLRETSEYTI

-1030 EQIVSQALSAGKRD
+1030 EQIVSQALSTGRRD

-1089 DVLGNLAKKTG
+1089 NTLGNLATKTG

-1115 VATGGNIILSS
+1115 VAKDGNIILSS
-1126 EISSQKILATAF
+1126 EISSQKILATAL

-1166 NGYDLNKMID
+1166 KGVDLNKMID
-1176 RKIEKYGNRL
+1176 RTIERYGNRL
-1186 KTDENENIRDAALE
+1186 QADEHENTRDAALE
-1200 EIICDTLM
+1200 EIVCDTLM
-1208 SIASNENAL
+1208 SIASDEKAL

-1231 AAIKSLVAKV
+1231 AAIKSLIEKV
-1241 KDWLIGKSKNY
+1241 KNWLIDKSTNY

-1278 RENITEQAEIQN
+1278 RENITEQTEVQN

-1298 YSIKRKGH
+1298 FSVEYTDDNKPVVVITDNILKGVP
-1306 YAKQGGKFS
+1306 KKDWITTVKKTISNKF
-1315 GALTENEWASF
+1315 
-1326 YSSVMKSNQRNYFRV
+1326 K
-1341 GNNGI
+1341 NGI
-1346 LISDDTNPLNYK
+1346 PIKGRLI
-1358 LVCYEGDSSEPLVTA
+1358 
-1373 VYKLENYDYNIHDK
+1373 
-1387 QFKLTTLL
+1387 
-1395 EILKRSDDNEKHAR
+1395 
-1409 SILENNRSVY
+1409 
-1419 GTIFKKYSTKS
+1419 
-1430 RRFNDLTRKHN
+1430 
-1441 RNLQDVGV
+1441 
-1449 KSNGTGANQE
+1449 
-1459 IGQELSAGVKENFT
+1459 
-1473 NQTEVQ
+1473 
-1479 NNEKIDV
+1479 
-1486 EKFSFDEDTN
+1486 
-1496 INIDDIKIL
+1496 
-1505 RSIDRKSI
+1505 
-1513 NDFNSDDIQKTE
+1513 
-1525 KWARKFYKEL
+1525 
-1535 GVKSPFFRAWFGD
+1535 
-1548 WRAYDNNEVN
+1548 
-1558 TLTLN
+1558 
-1563 DTNKVKK
+1563 KV
-1570 GTIQN
+1570 N
-1575 KDTGFNIDVSRKG
+1575 KDTGNEYTNSSYTQRIRSTNSTVYKNKLKAANNLDEIIISSTNYINEALNHPRKDNIKQFARGNVLMEIGNNQYRAEVIIGYTGGNNMLLYDLINLKSTSFTIKKA
-1588 IDHIMVHL
+1588 DASTAQQKT
-1596 HNSEFAHCIVNNLHY
+1596 NSEDSRLNASATNIISQNSNNVN
-1611 ITENAILLDTYISKK
+1611 
-1626 TGKTKHKNTS
+1626 
-1636 FMHSFYIPVEYHEK
+1636 
-1650 KAIIKLYVEEYYNDW
+1650 
-1665 NDKIQRRDYDIK
+1665 
-1677 KIETLNDAD
+1677 
-1686 RFGENFSAPLYAS
+1686 
-1699 KNVSINSIADLFEY
+1699 
-1713 VNMYDKEFNPKS
+1713 
-1725 VSPILLNQDGTPKTF
+1725 
-1740 YHSTN
+1740 
-1745 ENFTEF
+1745 
-1751 KIGNG
+1751 
-1756 ILGKGIYFSDYSQQ
+1756 
-1770 IYGRNVIKAFLK
+1770 
-1782 AENPVLYRKLPK
+1782 
-1794 GAREVNSAGIETR
+1794 
-1807 VIDDFFEKFPAYD
+1807 EKF
-1820 AIVSRDEIVVKS
+1820 
-1832 ALQVKSATDNIGTF
+1832 
-1846 DGNNPDIRY
+1846 
-1855 SLDEDYDFSDP
+1855 SLDED
-1866 SKLDDRELKIYNNRG
+1866 
-1881 WSYGLFNKE
+1881 
-1890 DMTLLSEKVR
+1890 
-1900 ELKKDWHKADNAL
+1900 
-1913 WDGSRLVE
+1913 
-1921 INNKLVILGGT
+1921 
-1932 FNNPEIYNVLVINAN
+1932 
-1947 NEAKAEFIKEYI
+1947 
-1959 YNEFDNFRRNKET
+1959 
-1972 LGSLFEFEKNY
+1972 
-1983 DGEELVRTYM
+1983 
-1993 VDDFKYHKGRNSEWT
+1993 
-2008 RATLPSNFEDYG
+2008 
-2020 YTEGRNERYGSSF
+2020 
-2033 RTGKSVSS
+2033 
-2041 VQLNEETDNNT
+2041 T

-2063 KFSMDDEYDDW
+2063 NFSIDDEYDDW

-2106 TAEHGMS
+2106 TAEHGMR

-2145 SRIES
+2145 SRIEA
-2150 FKSAVQDFEN
+2150 FKSVVNDFEN

-2180 KEYLKNSSL
+2180 KEYLKKSSL

-2248 IENANESSIEDV
+2248 IESVNEGSIEDV

-2273 IDETFNWKSEEGY
+2273 IDETFNWRSEEGY

-2313 ETAIE
+2313 EMAIE

-2332 KEVVADN
+2332 KEVVLDN
-2339 NADKELLH
+2339 NANKELLH

-2353 NQADEEHELLLK
+2353 NQANEEHKLLLK

-2391 KNNKR
+2391 KNNKK

-2408 NKIKSNAKE
+2408 NKIKSDAKE
-2417 YRIILRATKKT
+2417 YRITLRATKKT

-2462 NNNVPISVVKPLY
+2462 SNNVPISVVKPLY

-2498 TGYNKTVNQKG
+2498 TGYNKTVNQKD
-2509 ERVNT
+2509 ERVNK
-2514 VTLSRETE
+2514 VTLSAETE
-2522 KLISALNNEI
+2522 KLISALNSEI
-2532 ASTDGKITLPP
+2532 ANTDGKITLPP

-2550 GYNVLDNDGNIKQ
+2550 GYNVFDNKGNIKQ

-2591 LDELERISTAF
+2591 LSELKRISTAF

-2632 EELQKVTGTHKKG
+2632 EELKKVTGTHKKG

-2654 RVLLT
+2654 RTLLA
-2659 YRKYMSDPVRFARM
+2659 YRKYMSDPIRFARM

-2683 VQMME
+2683 VQLME

-2695 DAKQL
+2695 DAEQL
-2700 SLDWTNEFE
+2700 SIDWTNKYE
-2709 EQMARFS
+2709 EQMSRFS
-2716 YKAKKTYVREQA
+2716 YKAKKDYVREQA
-2728 MEFDG
+2728 MKFDG
-2733 IDPNTKKPLIDR
+2733 IDPNTKEELVDK
-2745 KTGEQVRVGLT
+2745 KTGEQVKVGLT

-2894 REDFKYNR
+2894 RENFKYNR

-2942 HANDKL
+2942 HKNDSL
-2948 VKAVQEENLKSA
+2948 VKAVQEENLNSA
-2960 ENIRQKNNTHLG
+2960 ENIRQKNNTHADEEEKSKLSIDEHFTDKYDEWDKKGGRFSFRVGTTSEVLQRLG
-2972 EENNIKYSNVSF
+2972 VDDKNIWWDTSKILKIKNKHPEMTDDILKQVPNVLESPIIVMESYTVKGRLVLFGDVYDAKNNPVLVALELNPIGEGGKSLDIIKIASAYGKDSNLQHMIDKSNILYVEPNEKRTHTWLTGNGLQLPLPSSKYGFSDNIKSQNQGDVKYSV
-2984 SQEHNSETKEI
+2984 EKE
-2995 VKITLKNANKI
+2995 AH
-3006 SSEKVFDV
+3006 
-3014 TEDVTKNFE
+3014 
-3023 RKSEGIAEFF
+3023 
-3033 KKLGNK
+3033 
-3039 ATNPELGIVELG
+3039 
-3051 KKGARSTLF
+3051 ST
-3060 HGFGND
+3060 
-3066 KLIAVGAIKDV
+3066 
-3077 IEHGTIINK
+3077 
-3086 TEKYKGKD
+3086 
-3094 YDRYILAGRGLIEGK
+3094 
-3109 DCYVSVV
+3109 
-3116 IKSYPNNKNLNSK
+3116 
-3129 FYLHEVTKIETD
+3129 
-3141 PHIMTSSQSSENL
+3141 
-3154 VSESVP
+3154 
-3160 ESIKPQDNENVKLS
+3160 LS
-3174 IDEVLDYIEREEQ
+3174 IDEVLDFIEREEK
-3187 QKKKKK
+3187 QKKKKE
-3193 KSTPTTEYFPSM
+3193 STSTTEYFPSM

-3245 KYIIAVLMANISSA
+3245 KYIRAVLTANISSA

-3329 MAEISKYKG
+3329 MAEISRYKG

-3461 EKEQARTE
+3461 EKKQARTE

-3548 SLVDKNEEFYG
+3548 ALIDKNEEFYG

-3565 DTVNDFITGII
+3565 DTINDFITGII

-3668 EKTSAGKQVD
+3668 GKTSTGKQVD

-3724 KTTVVNAINSI
+3724 KTTVVKAINSI
-3735 VSDLEDEQKTSEG
+3735 VSDLEDEQKNAEG
-3748 LDEYDNE
+3748 LDKYDNE
-3755 EESDSEPE
+3755 EESDSKPE

-3789 MEHKDKSKSEI
+3789 MEHKGKTKNQM

-3819 ASKNNDADTTHT
+3819 ASKSNDADTTHT

-3838 IYGSESSFKSALKK
+3838 VYGSESRFKSALRK
-3852 YQDKIKKQQSK
+3852 YQDKIKKRQGK

>member
-21 ISGNYYHNGIDRSDN
+21 ISGNFYHNGIDRSDN

-48 DENGKKQVASYNEWL
+48 DENGKTQVASYNEWIQ
-63 EQEVFQ
+63 QEVFQ
-69 HQHEL
+69 HQHDL
-74 ANGTSS
+74 PNDTSS
-80 TSSNSKTATN
+80 TSSNNKTATN
-90 DTAVKNSNNTSSD
+90 DISVKSSNNTSSS
-103 TGSDIKTFFN
+103 TSSNIKSFLN
-113 GNLNKANSSAEDFR
+113 GNWNKGNSSAEDFR
-127 EAIKN
+127 AAIKN
-132 PNKSLDDKVKGLTY
+132 PNKSLDDRVKGLTH

-167 DEIAD
+167 DELAD

-178 EINRQKAEAYARSQT
+178 EINRQNVETAEAENAKLAEQ
-193 LKGMTEERKSLSDEL
+193 
-208 DGIYHKIE
+208 
-216 VNRARSSEDNKR
+216 
-228 IKEINSKIG
+228 
-237 DLDKQIAE
+237 AE
-245 KQRNGEY
+245 KE
-252 DLSDSQKAVLAD
+252 QKYAD
-264 IGDKANKLTESFENK
+264 K
-279 YKNSTLKQRQDAR
+279 YKNSTLEQRKNAR
-292 IHATTSELNWL
+292 IHATTEELDWL
-303 NKHMYANAT
+303 NKHMYDN
-312 SEELEDEYN
+312 SSSKELEEY
-321 KYKNEYETKRKA
+321 KKELSKEYENLYDRGTTGTDENKEARRRNIEDEQDKIDTYINRAKLSEQKKR
-333 IQNDSSNNKGLQY
+333 
-346 TNLKEEYDEKI
+346 EYDDIVDK
-357 GNIEAEI
+357 NVI
-364 LKVKQ
+364 LKT
-369 RDAGKVLN
+369 VL
-377 DNIKAKTVMQKYYSL
+377 QKYYALQHYDDTKHMLASTGHDTDSIKNQVTL
-392 NLYNEL
+392 DDYNYINEL
-398 KDELGHKGYKTDE
+398 SDK
-411 EIDGILKSKTQKD
+411 
-424 SFDYISKL
+424 
-432 SEDERN
+432 ERT
-438 QIEKDFNN
+438 QIEKNFKN
-446 LSIAGYDKGNL
+446 LKKEGYDTESL
-457 YKWYKRESNA
+457 YKWYERERDAEKAAETTRTSTEYAN
-467 KIADEVNG
+467 E
-475 NIREFAD
+475 
-482 DHPVVASAAS
+482 HPVLGSIAS
-492 VGLRL
+492 VGARL
-497 AGAVP
+497 GGAVP
-502 DAVKYVSAKIDKN
+502 DAVKYISTDLDKKY

-523 PNETYTAMSDNIR
+523 PEATNTAISDAMR

-554 GMSIADFA
+554 GMSMADFT
-562 SLLPLNAVPGGQVLS
+562 SLLPLNAVPGGQALS

-592 VIENGGTIDNAV
+592 VINNGGTIDNAV

-628 KASGKSTLR
+628 KASGKSTFR

-648 TEGSEEAFTDL
+648 TEGSEEAFTDI

-672 SSYNLSKKKYMEQG
+672 SSYNLAKKNYMEQG
-686 MSEAE
+686 MSDAE

-697 WDFWKQVGL
+697 WNFWKSVGL
-706 DFAGGAVSG
+706 DFAGGAISG

-721 TAGVNLGGVQMELA
+721 TAGINLGGVQMELA
-735 QNKESNLADG
+735 QNKESNIADG
-745 KQALADENFD
+745 KKALADENFD
-755 LDLLIRQGLAT
+755 LDLLIRQGLVAD
-766 EKNDKAYNLAKRMK
+766 KGDKAYNLAKRMQ
-780 KSIDTKGR
+780 KSIDKKGR
-788 ESIGAADVGNLRYL
+788 ESIEAADVGNLRYL

-825 QEQNNQ
+825 QEQS
-831 TVNVQNVQ
+831 NVQNEQ

-845 TVQNVQNT
+845 TVQNG
-853 AQDEQQNAKQTQA
+853 QQNAEQAQA

-874 KADTEAIGKMYGAYA
+874 KADTEDIGKMYGVYA

-921 INRSDKENTLIFN
+921 INRNDEENTLVFN

-949 DSQLDTIVHGANE
+949 DSQLDTIVHSANE

-983 AQKMSDEEMLSK
+983 AQKMSDDEMLYK
-995 YNKAYS
+995 YNRAYS

-1013 NSLKETSEYKI
+1013 DSLRETSEYKI

-1030 EQIVSQALSAGKRD
+1030 EQIVSQALSTGRRD

-1089 DVLGNLAKKTG
+1089 NTLGNLATKTG

-1115 VATGGNIILSS
+1115 VAKDGNIILSS
-1126 EISSQKILATAF
+1126 EISSQKILATAL

-1153 RTLSDFVADYLVR
+1153 QTLSDFVSDYLVR
-1166 NGYDLNKMID
+1166 KGVNLNKMID
-1176 RKIEKYGNRL
+1176 RTIERYGNRL
-1186 KTDENENIRDAALE
+1186 QADEHENTRDAALE
-1200 EIICDTLM
+1200 EIVCDTLM
-1208 SIASNENAL
+1208 SIASDEKAL

-1231 AAIKSLVAKV
+1231 AAIKSLIAKV
-1241 KDWLIGKSKNY
+1241 KDWLIGKSTNY

-1278 RENITEQAEIQN
+1278 RKNITEQTEVQN

-1298 YSIKRKGH
+1298 FSIADDIVDDNGTHYGKGVVLDTKIFKNKKPRDWGKILKKFVYDNLAGKQITVFDKNNNERVIEFARLNERVKKDGANNPHKVIDKLARKTDNNSRLAVAHSSEIVEVSDFENRNNENSHQWLDENGWEHRNVYLINRKGEIYKATLNIGKSKDGRNILYDINKISNIGH
-1306 YAKQGGKFS
+1306 GAVFSNGVEKIDTKRNSLINPNVAKTNVSQNSNNVNEKFS
-1315 GALTENEWASF
+1315 LDEEDKDLVATHNISSQNLMNLINDFDGAGLPVPSIAIEKAD
-1326 YSSVMKSNQRNYFRV
+1326 SVH
-1341 GNNGI
+1341 
-1346 LISDDTNPLNYK
+1346 DDF
-1358 LVCYEGDSSEPLVTA
+1358 GDV
-1373 VYKLENYDYNIHDK
+1373 
-1387 QFKLTTLL
+1387 TLL
-1395 EILKRSDDNEKHAR
+1395 FNKDTIDPESDSRNKVYNRDAWTSTFPEVEVKIKDEELQKISERVHLNEAY
-1409 SILENNRSVY
+1409 LETN
-1419 GTIFKKYSTKS
+1419 IFNTSDKERIKKNF
-1430 RRFNDLTRKHN
+1430 FNDL
-1441 RNLQDVGV
+1441 
-1449 KSNGTGANQE
+1449 
-1459 IGQELSAGVKENFT
+1459 
-1473 NQTEVQ
+1473 
-1479 NNEKIDV
+1479 
-1486 EKFSFDEDTN
+1486 
-1496 INIDDIKIL
+1496 
-1505 RSIDRKSI
+1505 
-1513 NDFNSDDIQKTE
+1513 
-1525 KWARKFYKEL
+1525 
-1535 GVKSPFFRAWFGD
+1535 
-1548 WRAYDNNEVN
+1548 
-1558 TLTLN
+1558 
-1563 DTNKVKK
+1563 
-1570 GTIQN
+1570 
-1575 KDTGFNIDVSRKG
+1575 
-1588 IDHIMVHL
+1588 
-1596 HNSEFAHCIVNNLHY
+1596 
-1611 ITENAILLDTYISKK
+1611 
-1626 TGKTKHKNTS
+1626 
-1636 FMHSFYIPVEYHEK
+1636 
-1650 KAIIKLYVEEYYNDW
+1650 
-1665 NDKIQRRDYDIK
+1665 
-1677 KIETLNDAD
+1677 
-1686 RFGENFSAPLYAS
+1686 
-1699 KNVSINSIADLFEY
+1699 NV
-1713 VNMYDKEFNPKS
+1713 
-1725 VSPILLNQDGTPKTF
+1725 
-1740 YHSTN
+1740 
-1745 ENFTEF
+1745 
-1751 KIGNG
+1751 
-1756 ILGKGIYFSDYSQQ
+1756 
-1770 IYGRNVIKAFLK
+1770 RKAFLK
-1782 AENPVLYRKLPK
+1782 EQNIEVTPVAYDKKPRFQMFTDIGVKKFLRKNNCSFDKLVNDIDFRNKLLNDYYDSCKIKSLANKNIQRLNNILDNCAKSKEIYNSYKAEFEYAIEYAK
-1794 GAREVNSAGIETR
+1794 GNVQKEINNSSYNDGVVNAIKEHKEEFEKYIEQILSEDVFGEKYIVRDDVAPYDDEGNLKSFDETHYIYNIDNVVKAMKIGASSVGGSFTGGVNYTSTFSTQEFGSIDEIHKNKGNIKGLSEEEQSENQQKIIEILTP
-1807 VIDDFFEKFPAYD
+1807 VIDEVSNSGSYNNDFLIASDNIVDAFKQSKTKNGVYNYLKQYYPALKKSTVD
-1820 AIVSRDEIVVKS
+1820 KLFKVRDEI
-1832 ALQVKSATDNIGTF
+1832 ANMPT
-1846 DGNNPDIRY
+1846 RY
-1855 SLDEDYDFSDP
+1855 FEAKPHRAVGFNEVMAAVIPADADES
-1866 SKLDDRELKIYNNRG
+1866 
-1881 WSYGLFNKE
+1881 
-1890 DMTLLSEKVR
+1890 
-1900 ELKKDWHKADNAL
+1900 LKKALKRMNIPLYEYADESQRADAARKA
-1913 WDGSRLVE
+1913 
-1921 INNKLVILGGT
+1921 INT
-1932 FNNPEIYNVLVINAN
+1932 
-1947 NEAKAEFIKEYI
+1947 EYT
-1959 YNEFDNFRRNKET
+1959 DK
-1972 LGSLFEFEKNY
+1972 
-1983 DGEELVRTYM
+1983 
-1993 VDDFKYHKGRNSEWT
+1993 
-2008 RATLPSNFEDYG
+2008 
-2020 YTEGRNERYGSSF
+2020 
-2033 RTGKSVSS
+2033 TGV
-2041 VQLNEETDNNT
+2041 
-2052 DEKAGAIHDTL
+2052 IHDTL
-2063 KFSMDDEYDDW
+2063 KFSIDDEYDDW

-2145 SRIES
+2145 SRIEA
-2150 FKSAVQDFEN
+2150 FKSVVNDFEN

-2180 KEYLKNSSL
+2180 KEYLKKSSL

-2248 IENANESSIEDV
+2248 IESVNEGSIEDV

-2273 IDETFNWKSEEGY
+2273 IDETFNWRSEEGY

-2313 ETAIE
+2313 EMAIE

-2332 KEVVADN
+2332 KEVVSDN
-2339 NADKELLH
+2339 NANKELLH

-2353 NQADEEHELLLK
+2353 NQANEEHELLLK

-2391 KNNKR
+2391 KNNKK

-2408 NKIKSNAKE
+2408 NKIKSDAKE
-2417 YRIILRATKKT
+2417 YRITLRATKKT

-2462 NNNVPISVVKPLY
+2462 SNNVPISVVKPLY
-2475 RLLSELTGNYSGFS
+2475 RLLSKLTGNYSGFS

-2498 TGYNKTVNQKG
+2498 TGYNKTVNQEG
-2509 ERVNT
+2509 ERVNK
-2514 VTLSRETE
+2514 VTLSAETE
-2522 KLISALNNEI
+2522 KLISALNSEI
-2532 ASTDGKITLPP
+2532 ANTDGKITLPP

-2550 GYNVLDNDGNIKQ
+2550 GYNVFDNKGNIKQ

-2591 LDELERISTAF
+2591 LSELKRISTAF

-2632 EELQKVTGTHKKG
+2632 EELKKVTGTHKKG

-2654 RVLLT
+2654 RTLLA
-2659 YRKYMSDPVRFARM
+2659 YRKYMSDPIRFARM

-2695 DAKQL
+2695 DAEQL
-2700 SLDWTNEFE
+2700 SIDWTNKYE
-2709 EQMARFS
+2709 EQMSRFS
-2716 YKAKKTYVREQA
+2716 YKAKKDYVREQA

-2733 IDPNTKKPLIDR
+2733 IDPNTKKALVDK
-2745 KTGEQVRVGLT
+2745 KTGEQVKVGLT

-2808 TESDISRIRDYVMNN
+2808 TESEISRIRDYVMNN

-2894 REDFKYNR
+2894 RENFKYNR

-2921 WCGLTMPIET
+2921 WCGLTMPIEI

-2942 HANDKL
+2942 HANDHL
-2948 VKAVQEENLKSA
+2948 VKAVQEENLNSA
-2960 ENIRQKNNTHLG
+2960 ENIRQKNNTHAG
-2972 EENNIKYSNVSF
+2972 EE
-2984 SQEHNSETKEI
+2984 
-2995 VKITLKNANKI
+2995 
-3006 SSEKVFDV
+3006 EK
-3014 TEDVTKNFE
+3014 
-3023 RKSEGIAEFF
+3023 S
-3033 KKLGNK
+3033 
-3039 ATNPELGIVELG
+3039 
-3051 KKGARSTLF
+3051 
-3060 HGFGND
+3060 
-3066 KLIAVGAIKDV
+3066 
-3077 IEHGTIINK
+3077 
-3086 TEKYKGKD
+3086 
-3094 YDRYILAGRGLIEGK
+3094 
-3109 DCYVSVV
+3109 
-3116 IKSYPNNKNLNSK
+3116 
-3129 FYLHEVTKIETD
+3129 
-3141 PHIMTSSQSSENL
+3141 
-3154 VSESVP
+3154 
-3160 ESIKPQDNENVKLS
+3160 KLS
-3174 IDEVLDYIEREEQ
+3174 IDEVLDFIEREE
-3187 QKKKKK
+3187 KKKKK
-3193 KSTPTTEYFPSM
+3193 KESTSTTEYFPSM

-3245 KYIIAVLMANISSA
+3245 KYIRAVLTANISSA

-3329 MAEISKYKG
+3329 MAEISRYKG

-3461 EKEQARTE
+3461 EKKQARTE

-3548 SLVDKNEEFYG
+3548 ALIDKNEEFYG

-3565 DTVNDFITGII
+3565 DTINDFITGII

-3668 EKTSAGKQVD
+3668 EKTSTGKQVD

-3724 KTTVVNAINSI
+3724 KTTVVKAINSI
-3735 VSDLEDEQKTSEG
+3735 VSDLEDEQKNAEG
-3748 LDEYDNE
+3748 LDKYDNE
-3755 EESDSEPE
+3755 EESDSKPE

-3772 FLKNGDTESYEK
+3772 FLKNGDAESYEK

-3789 MEHKDKSKSEI
+3789 MEHKGKTKNQM

-3810 DPMFEQYIS
+3810 DPIFEKYIE

-3838 IYGSESSFKSALKK
+3838 IYSSESKFKSALRK
-3852 YQDKIKKQQSK
+3852 YRDKIKKRQRK

>member
-1 MAQQRKRTAGDDL
+1 MGELKDIITGRQSSKKYRK
-14 RDFKAGK
+14 
-21 ISGNYYHNGIDRSDN
+21 DN
-36 YIQHTSA
+36 
-43 PRYIT
+43 
-48 DENGKKQVASYNEWL
+48 
-63 EQEVFQ
+63 F
-69 HQHEL
+69 
-74 ANGTSS
+74 
-80 TSSNSKTATN
+80 SNSGAKSGDLAGRNLEPQHNSEMTIRKIVSGETEDTTDNN
-90 DTAVKNSNNTSSD
+90 DTGTTSPKMTVNEMFNIINRKKNSNNT
-103 TGSDIKTFFN
+103 GSDIKSFFS
-113 GNLNKANSSAEDFR
+113 GNVNKANSSAEDFR

-132 PNKSLDDKVKGLTY
+132 PNKSLDDRVKGLTH

-167 DEIAD
+167 DELAD

-178 EINRQKAEAYARSQT
+178 EINRQNAKEYARSQS
-193 LKGMTEERKSLSDEL
+193 LKGMTEERKALIDERNKYAL
-208 DGIYHKIE
+208 DNGLVTSTGIDTRKKDKYK
-216 VNRARSSEDNKR
+216 VYSEY
-228 IKEINSKIG
+228 NSKI
-237 DLDKQIAE
+237 DELDKQIAE

-264 IGDKANKLTESFENK
+264 IGNKANKLTESFENK
-279 YKNSTLKQRQDAR
+279 YKNSTLEQRLNAR
-292 IHATTSELNWL
+292 LHATTSELNWL
-303 NKHMYANAT
+303 NKHMYDNAT
-312 SEELEDEYN
+312 SEELEKYN
-321 KYKNEYETKRKA
+321 RELSKEYENLYDRGTTGTDENKEARRRNIEDEQDKIDTYINRAKLSEQKKR
-333 IQNDSSNNKGLQY
+333 
-346 TNLKEEYDEKI
+346 EYDDIVDK
-357 GNIEAEI
+357 NVI
-364 LKVKQ
+364 L
-369 RDAGKVLN
+369 
-377 DNIKAKTVMQKYYSL
+377 KTVMQKYYALQHYDDTKHMLASTGHDTDSIKNQVTL
-392 NLYNEL
+392 DDYN
-398 KDELGHKGYKTDE
+398 
-411 EIDGILKSKTQKD
+411 
-424 SFDYISKL
+424 YINKL
-432 SEDERN
+432 SDKERT
-438 QIEKDFNN
+438 QIEKNFKN
-446 LSIAGYDKGNL
+446 LKKEGYDTESL
-457 YKWYKRESNA
+457 YKWYERERDAEKAAETTRISTEYAN
-467 KIADEVNG
+467 E
-475 NIREFAD
+475 
-482 DHPVVASAAS
+482 HPVLGSIAS
-492 VGLRL
+492 VGARL
-497 AGAVP
+497 GGAVP
-502 DAVKYVSAKIDKN
+502 DAIKYISTDLDKKY

-523 PNETYTAMSDNIR
+523 PEATNTAISDAMR

-554 GMSIADFA
+554 GMSMADFT
-562 SLLPLNAVPGGQVLS
+562 SLLPLNAVPGGQALS
-577 LGIMGTSAGVGAANE
+577 LGIMGTSAGVGAAND
-592 VIENGGTIDNAV
+592 VINNGGTIDNAV

-616 FEKVSLEQLSVF
+616 FEKVSLEQLSAF
-628 KASGKSTLR
+628 KASGKSTFR

-672 SSYNLSKKKYMEQG
+672 SSYNLAKKNYMEQG

-697 WDFWKQVGL
+697 WDFWKNVGL

-721 TAGVNLGGVQMELA
+721 TAGINLAGAKIDMA
-735 QNKESNLADG
+735 QNKESNAQIG
-745 KQALADENFD
+745 KAVMADENFD

-766 EKNDKAYNLAKRMK
+766 EKNDKAYNYAKHMQK
-780 KSIDTKGR
+780 LVETDNEGKISAG
-788 ESIGAADVGNLRYL
+788 DVGNLMYL
-802 IGREISRNPELINK
+802 INREVGKNPELINK
-816 IAQVEKQDT
+816 IAQVKKQNT
-825 QEQNNQ
+825 QEQSNQ
-831 TVNVQNVQ
+831 TVNVQNEQ

-845 TVQNVQNT
+845 TAQNG
-853 AQDEQQNAKQTQA
+853 QQNAEQAQA

-874 KADTEAIGKMYGAYA
+874 KADTEAISKMYGAYA
-889 FGKKHPNGI
+889 FGKNHPNGI

-921 INRSDKENTLIFN
+921 INRNDEENTLVFN

-949 DSQLDTIVHGANE
+949 DSQLDTIVHSANE

-983 AQKMSDEEMLSK
+983 AQKMSDDEMLYK
-995 YNKAYS
+995 YNRAYS

-1013 NSLKETSEYKI
+1013 DSLRETSEYKI

-1030 EQIVSQALSAGKRD
+1030 EQIVSQALNTGRRD

-1071 SVYADSGTD
+1071 SVYADSGTE

-1089 DVLGNLAKKTG
+1089 NTLGNLSQKTG

-1115 VATGGNIILSS
+1115 VAKDGNIILSS
-1126 EISSQKILATAF
+1126 EISSQKILATAL

-1153 RTLSDFVADYLVR
+1153 QTLSDFVSDYLVR
-1166 NGYDLNKMID
+1166 KGVDLNKMID
-1176 RKIEKYGNRL
+1176 HTIERYGNRL
-1186 KTDENENIRDAALE
+1186 QADENENTRDAALE
-1200 EIICDTLM
+1200 EIVCDTLM
-1208 SIASNENAL
+1208 SIASDEKAL
-1217 NIALSTKQNKSKIA
+1217 NIALRTKQNKSKIA
-1231 AAIKSLVAKV
+1231 AAIKSLIAKV
-1241 KDWLIGKSKNY
+1241 KDWLIGKSQNY

-1258 KDLEALENLA
+1258 KDLEALEKLA

-1278 RENITEQAEIQN
+1278 RENITEQPEVQN

-1298 YSIKRKGH
+1298 FSLDEEYSDAVKNNDTETAQRLVDNKAMSWGAYSENGKTPTKLYHGTESFGFTAFDLSKMDDGRSIFLTNNPEIASTYSGVDNLRKISEKDNIDVDKLSVDDTAKLLNAYAQNLYFQCSFTAMSVDEIKNYKNTVDLEINYAKNILKAKIKDNESNPSSFYALHKSTYVDLLESLTNHAYDKISTPLDFLLTRDDTFTIEQFKKLSNTEQNIRLLNKLSEIKSDEPIIVQKKLGGYVIEPLSIQEAKDELKANINKGNYSLFAKIENPLIIDASKSNWNEIDVKSVINTPFGDAIKADYGEDYFDYGTQH
-1306 YAKQGGKFS
+1306 LSTREVSNYAKQAGYDGVVFKNLKDNGGRNS
-1315 GALTENEWASF
+1315 NVSLDTASDVYIAF
-1326 YSSVMKSNQRNYFRV
+1326 NP
-1341 GNNGI
+1341 NN
-1346 LISDDTNPLNYK
+1346 
-1358 LVCYEGDSSEPLVTA
+1358 
-1373 VYKLENYDYNIHDK
+1373 
-1387 QFKLTTLL
+1387 
-1395 EILKRSDDNEKHAR
+1395 
-1409 SILENNRSVY
+1409 
-1419 GTIFKKYSTKS
+1419 
-1430 RRFNDLTRKHN
+1430 
-1441 RNLQDVGV
+1441 V
-1449 KSNGTGANQE
+1449 KSADAIT
-1459 IGQELSAGVKENFT
+1459 
-1473 NQTEVQ
+1473 
-1479 NNEKIDV
+1479 
-1486 EKFSFDEDTN
+1486 
-1496 INIDDIKIL
+1496 
-1505 RSIDRKSI
+1505 
-1513 NDFNSDDIQKTE
+1513 
-1525 KWARKFYKEL
+1525 
-1535 GVKSPFFRAWFGD
+1535 
-1548 WRAYDNNEVN
+1548 YDNNG
-1558 TLTLN
+1558 
-1563 DTNKVKK
+1563 KV
-1570 GTIQN
+1570 IPLSER
-1575 KDTGFNIDVSRKG
+1575 FNS
-1588 IDHIMVHL
+1588 
-1596 HNSEFAHCIVNNLHY
+1596 
-1611 ITENAILLDTYISKK
+1611 
-1626 TGKTKHKNTS
+1626 
-1636 FMHSFYIPVEYHEK
+1636 
-1650 KAIIKLYVEEYYNDW
+1650 
-1665 NDKIQRRDYDIK
+1665 
-1677 KIETLNDAD
+1677 
-1686 RFGENFSAPLYAS
+1686 
-1699 KNVSINSIADLFEY
+1699 
-1713 VNMYDKEFNPKS
+1713 
-1725 VSPILLNQDGTPKTF
+1725 NQ
-1740 YHSTN
+1740 
-1745 ENFTEF
+1745 E
-1751 KIGNG
+1751 
-1756 ILGKGIYFSDYSQQ
+1756 
-1770 IYGRNVIKAFLK
+1770 
-1782 AENPVLYRKLPK
+1782 
-1794 GAREVNSAGIETR
+1794 
-1807 VIDDFFEKFPAYD
+1807 
-1820 AIVSRDEIVVKS
+1820 
-1832 ALQVKSATDNIGTF
+1832 
-1846 DGNNPDIRY
+1846 DIRY
-1855 SLDEDYDFSDP
+1855 SLDEDYDF
-1866 SKLDDRELKIYNNRG
+1866 
-1881 WSYGLFNKE
+1881 
-1890 DMTLLSEKVR
+1890 
-1900 ELKKDWHKADNAL
+1900 
-1913 WDGSRLVE
+1913 
-1921 INNKLVILGGT
+1921 
-1932 FNNPEIYNVLVINAN
+1932 
-1947 NEAKAEFIKEYI
+1947 
-1959 YNEFDNFRRNKET
+1959 
-1972 LGSLFEFEKNY
+1972 
-1983 DGEELVRTYM
+1983 
-1993 VDDFKYHKGRNSEWT
+1993 
-2008 RATLPSNFEDYG
+2008 
-2020 YTEGRNERYGSSF
+2020 
-2033 RTGKSVSS
+2033 
-2041 VQLNEETDNNT
+2041 T

-2063 KFSMDDEYDDW
+2063 NFSIDDEYDDW

-2106 TAEHGMS
+2106 TAEHGMR

-2145 SRIES
+2145 SRIEA
-2150 FKSAVQDFEN
+2150 FKSVVNDFEN

-2180 KEYLKNSSL
+2180 KEYLKKSSL

-2248 IENANESSIEDV
+2248 IESVNEGSIEDV

-2273 IDETFNWKSEEGY
+2273 IDETFNWRSEEGY

-2313 ETAIE
+2313 EMAIE

-2332 KEVVADN
+2332 KEVVLDN
-2339 NADKELLH
+2339 NANKELLH

-2353 NQADEEHELLLK
+2353 NQANEEHELLLK

-2391 KNNKR
+2391 KNNKK

-2408 NKIKSNAKE
+2408 NKIKSDAKE
-2417 YRIILRATKKT
+2417 YRITLRATKKT
-2428 VAEEYRAERDKT
+2428 VAEEYRTERDKT
-2440 KYRQKISTTLERLI
+2440 KYRQKINTTLERLI

-2462 NNNVPISVVKPLY
+2462 SNNVPISVVKPLY

-2498 TGYNKTVNQKG
+2498 TGYNKTVNQEG
-2509 ERVNT
+2509 ERVNK
-2514 VTLSRETE
+2514 VILSAETE
-2522 KLISALNNEI
+2522 KLISALNSEI
-2532 ASTDGKITLPP
+2532 ANTDGKITLPP

-2550 GYNVLDNDGNIKQ
+2550 GYNVFDNKGNIKQ

-2591 LDELERISTAF
+2591 LSELKRISTAF

-2632 EELQKVTGTHKKG
+2632 EELKKVTGTHKKG

-2654 RVLLT
+2654 RTLLA
-2659 YRKYMSDPVRFARM
+2659 YRKYMSDPIRFARM

-2695 DAKQL
+2695 DAEQL
-2700 SLDWTNEFE
+2700 SIDWTNKYE
-2709 EQMARFS
+2709 EQMSRFS
-2716 YKAKKTYVREQA
+2716 YKAKKDYVRERA

-2733 IDPNTKKPLIDR
+2733 IDPNTKKALVDK
-2745 KTGEQVRVGLT
+2745 KTGEQVKVGLT

-2894 REDFKYNR
+2894 RENFKYNR

-2921 WCGLTMPIET
+2921 WCGLTMPIEI

-2942 HANDKL
+2942 HANDHL
-2948 VKAVQEENLKSA
+2948 VKAVQEENLNSA
-2960 ENIRQKNNTHLG
+2960 ENIRQKNNTHAD
-2972 EENNIKYSNVSF
+2972 EE
-2984 SQEHNSETKEI
+2984 
-2995 VKITLKNANKI
+2995 
-3006 SSEKVFDV
+3006 EK
-3014 TEDVTKNFE
+3014 
-3023 RKSEGIAEFF
+3023 S
-3033 KKLGNK
+3033 
-3039 ATNPELGIVELG
+3039 
-3051 KKGARSTLF
+3051 
-3060 HGFGND
+3060 
-3066 KLIAVGAIKDV
+3066 
-3077 IEHGTIINK
+3077 
-3086 TEKYKGKD
+3086 
-3094 YDRYILAGRGLIEGK
+3094 
-3109 DCYVSVV
+3109 
-3116 IKSYPNNKNLNSK
+3116 
-3129 FYLHEVTKIETD
+3129 
-3141 PHIMTSSQSSENL
+3141 
-3154 VSESVP
+3154 
-3160 ESIKPQDNENVKLS
+3160 KLS
-3174 IDEVLDYIEREEQ
+3174 IDEVLDFIEREE
-3187 QKKKKK
+3187 KKKKK
-3193 KSTPTTEYFPSM
+3193 KESTSTTEYFPSM

-3245 KYIIAVLMANISSA
+3245 KYIRAVLTANISSA

-3317 LEYRKQ
+3317 LEYRKR

-3329 MAEISKYKG
+3329 MAEISRYKG

-3346 GHTLDRLNWIEKNDV
+3346 GHTLDRLNWIEKLDV
-3361 LMVEM
+3361 RMVEM

-3461 EKEQARTE
+3461 EKEQAKTE

-3548 SLVDKNEEFYG
+3548 ALIDKNEEFYG
-3559 LSLPGV
+3559 LTLPGV
-3565 DTVNDFITGII
+3565 DTINDFITGII

-3668 EKTSAGKQVD
+3668 EKTSTGKQVD

-3724 KTTVVNAINSI
+3724 KTTVVKAINSI
-3735 VSDLEDEQKTSEG
+3735 VSDLEDEQKNAEG
-3748 LDEYDNE
+3748 LDKYDNE
-3755 EESDSEPE
+3755 EESDSKPE

-3772 FLKNGDTESYEK
+3772 FLKNGDTVNYEK

-3789 MEHKDKSKSEI
+3789 MEHKGKTKNQM

-3810 DPMFEQYIS
+3810 DPMFEKYIE

-3838 IYGSESSFKSALKK
+3838 IYGSESSFKSALRK
-3852 YQDKIKKQQSK
+3852 YQDKIKKQQGK

>member
-1 MAQQRKRTAGDDL
+1 MGELKDIITGRQSSKKYRKDNFSNAGARSGDL
-14 RDFKAGK
+14 AGRNLEPQHNSEITIRK
-21 ISGNYYHNGIDRSDN
+21 IVSGETEDTTGNND
-36 YIQHTSA
+36 T
-43 PRYIT
+43 
-48 DENGKKQVASYNEWL
+48 GK
-63 EQEVFQ
+63 
-69 HQHEL
+69 
-74 ANGTSS
+74 TSS
-80 TSSNSKTATN
+80 GMTVNEMFNIINRK
-90 DTAVKNSNNTSSD
+90 KNSNNTSSSTD
-103 TGSDIKTFFN
+103 SNIKSFFN
-113 GNLNKANSSAEDFR
+113 ENLNKANSSAENLK

-132 PNKSLDDKVKGLTY
+132 PNKSLNDRVKGLTY

-167 DEIAD
+167 DELAD

-178 EINRQKAEAYARSQT
+178 EINRQNAESAKLAEQEEKEQRYA
-193 LKGMTEERKSLSDEL
+193 D
-208 DGIYHKIE
+208 
-216 VNRARSSEDNKR
+216 
-228 IKEINSKIG
+228 
-237 DLDKQIAE
+237 
-245 KQRNGEY
+245 
-252 DLSDSQKAVLAD
+252 
-264 IGDKANKLTESFENK
+264 K
-279 YKNSTLKQRQDAR
+279 YKNSTLEQRKNAR
-292 IHATTSELNWL
+292 IHATTEELDWL
-303 NKHMYANAT
+303 NKHMYDN
-312 SEELEDEYN
+312 SSSKELEDYN
-321 KYKNEYETKRKA
+321 NQLNKEANSLWNQRDEEQAYNRLKA
-333 IQNDSSNNKGLQY
+333 IEDEQGK
-346 TNLKEEYDEKI
+346 LKTAIDNAKLSEQKKKEYDDI
-357 GNIEAEI
+357 VN
-364 LKVKQ
+364 
-369 RDAGKVLN
+369 N
-377 DNIKAKTVMQKYYSL
+377 DIKAKTVMQKYYALQHYDDTKHMLASTGHDTDSIKNQVTL
-392 NLYNEL
+392 DDYN
-398 KDELGHKGYKTDE
+398 
-411 EIDGILKSKTQKD
+411 
-424 SFDYISKL
+424 YINKL
-432 SEDERN
+432 SDKERT
-438 QIEKDFNN
+438 QIEKNFKN
-446 LSIAGYDKGNL
+446 LKKEGYDTESL
-457 YKWYKRESNA
+457 YKWYERERDAEKAAETTRTSTEYAN
-467 KIADEVNG
+467 E
-475 NIREFAD
+475 
-482 DHPVVASAAS
+482 HPVLGSIAS
-492 VGLRL
+492 VGARL
-497 AGAVP
+497 GGAVP
-502 DAVKYVSAKIDKN
+502 DAIKYISTDLDKKY

-523 PNETYTAMSDNIR
+523 PEATNTAISDAMR

-562 SLLPLNAVPGGQVLS
+562 SLLPLNAVPGGQALS

-592 VIENGGTIDNAV
+592 VINNGGTIDNAV

-609 AGIAETL
+609 SGIAETL
-616 FEKVSLEQLSVF
+616 FEKVSLEQLSAF
-628 KASGKSTLR
+628 KASGKSTFR

-672 SSYNLSKKKYMEQG
+672 SSYNLAKKNYMEQG
-686 MSEAE
+686 MNEAE

-697 WDFWKQVGL
+697 WDFWKNVGL
-706 DFAGGAVSG
+706 DFAGGAISG

-721 TAGVNLGGVQMELA
+721 TAGINLAGAKIDMA
-735 QNKESNLADG
+735 QNKESNAQIG
-745 KQALADENFD
+745 KAVMADENFD

-766 EKNDKAYNLAKRMK
+766 DKNDRAYNYAHKMK
-780 KSIDTKGR
+780 ELVETDNEGKISAG
-788 ESIGAADVGNLRYL
+788 DVGNLMYL
-802 IGREISRNPELINK
+802 INREVAKNPELVNK
-816 IAQVEKQDT
+816 IAQVKKQNT
-825 QEQNNQ
+825 QEQSNQ
-831 TVNVQNVQ
+831 AVNAQNEQ
-839 NPTQQN
+839 SSTQQN
-845 TVQNVQNT
+845 TAQNG
-853 AQDEQQNAKQTQA
+853 QQNAEQAQA

-874 KADTEAIGKMYGAYA
+874 KADTEDIGKMYGAYA
-889 FGKKHPNGI
+889 FGKNHPNGI

-921 INRSDKENTLIFN
+921 INRNDEENTLVFN

-941 NADSITFS
+941 NADSLTFS
-949 DSQLDTIVHGANE
+949 DSQLDAVAHSANE

-983 AQKMSDEEMLSK
+983 AQKMSDEEMLYK
-995 YNKAYS
+995 YNRAYS

-1013 NSLKETSEYKI
+1013 DSLKETSEYKI

-1030 EQIVSQALSAGKRD
+1030 EQIVSQALSTGRRD

-1071 SVYADSGTD
+1071 SVYADRGTD

-1089 DVLGNLAKKTG
+1089 NTLGNLATKTG

-1115 VATGGNIILSS
+1115 VARDGNIILSS
-1126 EISSQKILATAF
+1126 EISSQKILATAL

-1153 RTLSDFVADYLVR
+1153 RTLSDFVSDYLVR
-1166 NGYDLNKMID
+1166 KGVDLNKMID
-1176 RKIEKYGNRL
+1176 RTIERYGNRL
-1186 KTDENENIRDAALE
+1186 QADEHENTRDAALE
-1200 EIICDTLM
+1200 EIVCDTLM
-1208 SIASNENAL
+1208 SIASDEKAL
-1217 NIALSTKQNKSKIA
+1217 NIALSTKQNKAKIA
-1231 AAIKSLVAKV
+1231 AAIKSLINKV
-1241 KDWLIGKSKNY
+1241 KDWLIDKSQNY
-1252 GAKAFA
+1252 GAKALA

-1268 QRFSEAADTA
+1268 HRFSEAADTA
-1278 RENITEQAEIQN
+1278 RENITEQSEVQN

-1298 YSIKRKGH
+1298 
-1306 YAKQGGKFS
+1306 F
-1315 GALTENEWASF
+1315 
-1326 YSSVMKSNQRNYFRV
+1326 
-1341 GNNGI
+1341 
-1346 LISDDTNPLNYK
+1346 
-1358 LVCYEGDSSEPLVTA
+1358 
-1373 VYKLENYDYNIHDK
+1373 
-1387 QFKLTTLL
+1387 
-1395 EILKRSDDNEKHAR
+1395 
-1409 SILENNRSVY
+1409 
-1419 GTIFKKYSTKS
+1419 
-1430 RRFNDLTRKHN
+1430 
-1441 RNLQDVGV
+1441 
-1449 KSNGTGANQE
+1449 
-1459 IGQELSAGVKENFT
+1459 
-1473 NQTEVQ
+1473 
-1479 NNEKIDV
+1479 
-1486 EKFSFDEDTN
+1486 
-1496 INIDDIKIL
+1496 
-1505 RSIDRKSI
+1505 
-1513 NDFNSDDIQKTE
+1513 
-1525 KWARKFYKEL
+1525 
-1535 GVKSPFFRAWFGD
+1535 
-1548 WRAYDNNEVN
+1548 
-1558 TLTLN
+1558 
-1563 DTNKVKK
+1563 
-1570 GTIQN
+1570 
-1575 KDTGFNIDVSRKG
+1575 
-1588 IDHIMVHL
+1588 
-1596 HNSEFAHCIVNNLHY
+1596 
-1611 ITENAILLDTYISKK
+1611 
-1626 TGKTKHKNTS
+1626 
-1636 FMHSFYIPVEYHEK
+1636 
-1650 KAIIKLYVEEYYNDW
+1650 
-1665 NDKIQRRDYDIK
+1665 
-1677 KIETLNDAD
+1677 
-1686 RFGENFSAPLYAS
+1686 
-1699 KNVSINSIADLFEY
+1699 
-1713 VNMYDKEFNPKS
+1713 
-1725 VSPILLNQDGTPKTF
+1725 
-1740 YHSTN
+1740 
-1745 ENFTEF
+1745 
-1751 KIGNG
+1751 
-1756 ILGKGIYFSDYSQQ
+1756 
-1770 IYGRNVIKAFLK
+1770 
-1782 AENPVLYRKLPK
+1782 
-1794 GAREVNSAGIETR
+1794 
-1807 VIDDFFEKFPAYD
+1807 
-1820 AIVSRDEIVVKS
+1820 
-1832 ALQVKSATDNIGTF
+1832 
-1846 DGNNPDIRY
+1846 
-1855 SLDEDYDFSDP
+1855 SLDEDYDF
-1866 SKLDDRELKIYNNRG
+1866 
-1881 WSYGLFNKE
+1881 
-1890 DMTLLSEKVR
+1890 
-1900 ELKKDWHKADNAL
+1900 
-1913 WDGSRLVE
+1913 
-1921 INNKLVILGGT
+1921 
-1932 FNNPEIYNVLVINAN
+1932 
-1947 NEAKAEFIKEYI
+1947 
-1959 YNEFDNFRRNKET
+1959 
-1972 LGSLFEFEKNY
+1972 
-1983 DGEELVRTYM
+1983 
-1993 VDDFKYHKGRNSEWT
+1993 
-2008 RATLPSNFEDYG
+2008 
-2020 YTEGRNERYGSSF
+2020 
-2033 RTGKSVSS
+2033 
-2041 VQLNEETDNNT
+2041 T

-2063 KFSMDDEYDDW
+2063 NFSIDENKSKW

-2126 RLVCNVLQEYGVN
+2126 RLVCNVLQEYGIN

-2145 SRIES
+2145 SRIEA
-2150 FKSAVQDFEN
+2150 FKSVVNDFEN

-2180 KEYLKNSSL
+2180 KEYLKKSSL

-2202 DSLKEVT
+2202 NSLKEVT

-2248 IENANESSIEDV
+2248 IESVNKGSIEDV

-2273 IDETFNWKSEEGY
+2273 IDETFNWRSEEGY

-2332 KEVVADN
+2332 KEVVSDN
-2339 NADKELLH
+2339 NTNKELLH
-2347 SITEIY
+2347 SVTEIY
-2353 NQADEEHELLLK
+2353 NQANEEHELLLK

-2391 KNNKR
+2391 KNNKK

-2408 NKIKSNAKE
+2408 NKIEE
-2417 YRIILRATKKT
+2417 YRIILHARKKT
-2428 VAEEYRAERDKT
+2428 VADEYRAERDKT
-2440 KYRQKISTTLERLI
+2440 KYRQKINTTLERLI

-2462 NNNVPISVVKPLY
+2462 SNNVPISVVKPLY

-2489 KGVNDITEK
+2489 KSVNDITEK
-2498 TGYNKTVNQKG
+2498 TGYNKTVNQEG
-2509 ERVNT
+2509 ERVNK
-2514 VTLSRETE
+2514 VTLSAETE
-2522 KLISALNNEI
+2522 KLISALNSEI
-2532 ASTDGKITLPP
+2532 ANTDGKITLPP

-2550 GYNVLDNDGNIKQ
+2550 GYNVFDNKGNIKQ

-2591 LDELERISTAF
+2591 LSELKRISTAF

-2632 EELQKVTGTHKKG
+2632 EELKKVTGTHKKG

-2654 RVLLT
+2654 RTLLA
-2659 YRKYMSDPVRFARM
+2659 YRKYMSDPIRFARM

-2695 DAKQL
+2695 GAEQL
-2700 SLDWTNEFE
+2700 SIDWTNKYE
-2709 EQMARFS
+2709 EQMSRFS
-2716 YKAKKTYVREQA
+2716 YKAKKDYVREQA

-2733 IDPNTKKPLIDR
+2733 IDPNTKKALIDK
-2745 KTGEQVRVGLT
+2745 KTGKQVKVGLT

-2808 TESDISRIRDYVMNN
+2808 TESEISRIRDYVMNN

-2894 REDFKYNR
+2894 RENFKYNR

-2942 HANDKL
+2942 HANDHL
-2948 VKAVQEENLKSA
+2948 VKAVQEENLNSA
-2960 ENIRQKNNTHLG
+2960 ENIRQKNNTHAD
-2972 EENNIKYSNVSF
+2972 EE
-2984 SQEHNSETKEI
+2984 
-2995 VKITLKNANKI
+2995 
-3006 SSEKVFDV
+3006 EK
-3014 TEDVTKNFE
+3014 
-3023 RKSEGIAEFF
+3023 S
-3033 KKLGNK
+3033 
-3039 ATNPELGIVELG
+3039 
-3051 KKGARSTLF
+3051 
-3060 HGFGND
+3060 
-3066 KLIAVGAIKDV
+3066 
-3077 IEHGTIINK
+3077 
-3086 TEKYKGKD
+3086 
-3094 YDRYILAGRGLIEGK
+3094 
-3109 DCYVSVV
+3109 
-3116 IKSYPNNKNLNSK
+3116 
-3129 FYLHEVTKIETD
+3129 
-3141 PHIMTSSQSSENL
+3141 
-3154 VSESVP
+3154 
-3160 ESIKPQDNENVKLS
+3160 KLS
-3174 IDEVLDYIEREEQ
+3174 IDEVLDFIEREEK
-3187 QKKKKK
+3187 QKKKKR
-3193 KSTPTTEYFPSM
+3193 STPTTEYFPSM

-3245 KYIIAVLMANISSA
+3245 KYIRAVLTANISSA

-3329 MAEISKYKG
+3329 MAEISRYKG

-3444 GEYNARLKDYK
+3444 GEYNARVKDYK

-3476 LARTYSA
+3476 LARTYSS

-3504 KWDRYRDEDGN
+3504 KWDRYRDENGN

-3548 SLVDKNEEFYG
+3548 ALIDKNEEFYG

-3565 DTVNDFITGII
+3565 DTINDFITGII

-3668 EKTSAGKQVD
+3668 EKTSTGKQVD

-3711 ENTVEKYSDLGFD
+3711 ENTVEKYADLGFD
-3724 KTTVVNAINSI
+3724 KTTVVKAINSI
-3735 VSDLEDEQKTSEG
+3735 VSDLEDEQKNAEG
-3748 LDEYDNE
+3748 LDKYDNE

-3772 FLKNGDTESYEK
+3772 FLKNGDTENYEK

-3789 MEHKDKSKSEI
+3789 MEHKGKTKNQM

-3810 DPMFEQYIS
+3810 DPMFEQYIQ
-3819 ASKNNDADTTHT
+3819 ASKSNDADTTHT

-3838 IYGSESSFKSALKK
+3838 IYGSESKFKSALKK
-3852 YQDKIKKQQSK
+3852 YQGKVKKQQSK

>member
-1 MAQQRKRTAGDDL
+1 MAQRRKRTAGDDL

-21 ISGNYYHNGIDRSDN
+21 ISGNFYHNGIDRSDN

-48 DENGKKQVASYNEWL
+48 DENGKTQVASYNEWIQ
-63 EQEVFQ
+63 QEVFQ
-69 HQHEL
+69 HQHDL
-74 ANGTSS
+74 PNDTSS
-80 TSSNSKTATN
+80 TSSNNKTATN
-90 DTAVKNSNNTSSD
+90 DISVKSSNNT
-103 TGSDIKTFFN
+103 TGSDIKSFFN
-113 GNLNKANSSAEDFR
+113 ENLNTANSSAENLK

-132 PNKSLDDKVKGLTY
+132 PNKSLDDRVKGLTY

-167 DEIAD
+167 DELAD

-178 EINRQKAEAYARSQT
+178 EINRQNAETAEAGNAKLAEQAE
-193 LKGMTEERKSLSDEL
+193 KERKFSD
-208 DGIYHKIE
+208 
-216 VNRARSSEDNKR
+216 
-228 IKEINSKIG
+228 
-237 DLDKQIAE
+237 
-245 KQRNGEY
+245 
-252 DLSDSQKAVLAD
+252 
-264 IGDKANKLTESFENK
+264 K
-279 YKNSTLKQRQDAR
+279 YKNSTLEQRKNAR
-292 IHATTSELNWL
+292 IHATTEELDWL
-303 NKHMYANAT
+303 NKHMYDNST
-312 SEELEDEYN
+312 SKELENYN
-321 KYKNEYETKRKA
+321 KQLDKEAESLWNKRDEEQAYNRLKTIEDEQGKLKTA
-333 IQNDSSNNKGLQY
+333 IDNAKLSEQK
-346 TNLKEEYDEKI
+346 KKEYDDI
-357 GNIEAEI
+357 VN
-364 LKVKQ
+364 
-369 RDAGKVLN
+369 N
-377 DNIKAKTVMQKYYSL
+377 DIKAKTVLQKYYAL
-392 NLYNEL
+392 QEYL
-398 KDELGHKGYKTDE
+398 KTDTSDADE
-411 EIDGILKSKTQKD
+411 ADNTDNS
-424 SFDYISKL
+424 YIKKL
-432 SEDERN
+432 SESERN
-438 QIEKDFNN
+438 KIKADF
-446 LSIAGYDKGNL
+446 LKLKDKGYNTESL
-457 YKWYKRESNA
+457 YKWYAREQDEKKAEDNLDRIKMYA
-467 KIADEVNG
+467 KK
-475 NIREFAD
+475 
-482 DHPVVASAAS
+482 HPVIASANS
-492 VGLRL
+492 IGQKFVG
-497 AGAVP
+497 GVP
-502 DAVKYVSAKIDKN
+502 DAIQYISTNLDKKY

-523 PNETYTAMSDNIR
+523 PDTTETAKSEAIR
-536 AKVSENINNDFGS
+536 QSVSEKINNDFGS
-549 FLYNT
+549 LLYT
-554 GMSIADFA
+554 AGMGIADSTINMVMNKFI
-562 SLLPLNAVPGGQVLS
+562 PGGSAMGLT
-577 LGIMGTSAGVGAANE
+577 LLGTSAGVSGANE
-592 VIENGGTIDNAV
+592 VIENGGSIENAV
-604 KTGIA
+604 TTGVA
-609 AGIAETL
+609 NGIAEAL
-616 FEKVSLEQLSVF
+616 FEKISLEQLSAF
-628 KASGKSTLR
+628 RASGKSTFR

-672 SSYNLSKKKYMEQG
+672 SSYNLTKKNYMEQG

-697 WDFWKQVGL
+697 WDFWKSVGL
-706 DFAGGAVSG
+706 DFAGGAISG

-721 TAGVNLGGVQMELA
+721 TAGINLAGAKIDMA
-735 QNKESNLADG
+735 HNKESNAQIG
-745 KQALADENFD
+745 KAVMADENFD

-766 EKNDKAYNLAKRMK
+766 DKNDRAYNYAKHMQK
-780 KSIDTKGR
+780 LVENDNEGKISAG
-788 ESIGAADVGNLRYL
+788 DVGNLMYL
-802 IGREISRNPELINK
+802 INREIAQNPELVNK
-816 IAQVEKQDT
+816 IAQVKKQNT
-825 QEQNNQ
+825 QEQSNQ
-831 TVNVQNVQ
+831 AVNVQNEQ
-839 NPTQQN
+839 SPTQQN
-845 TVQNVQNT
+845 TVQNVQDT
-853 AQDEQQNAKQTQA
+853 AQNGQQNAEQA
-866 NTVINATK
+866 VINATK

-889 FGKKHPNGI
+889 FGKNHPNGI

-921 INRSDKENTLIFN
+921 TNRNDEENTLVFN

-949 DSQLDTIVHGANE
+949 DSQLDAVVHSANE

-983 AQKMSDEEMLSK
+983 AQKMTDDEMLYK
-995 YNKAYS
+995 YNRAYS

-1013 NSLKETSEYKI
+1013 DSLKETSEYKI

-1030 EQIVSQALSAGKRD
+1030 EQIVSQALSTGRRD

-1071 SVYADSGTD
+1071 GVYADSDTE
-1080 VSHIPQELI
+1080 VSHISQELI
-1089 DVLGNLAKKTG
+1089 NTLGNLSQKTG

-1115 VATGGNIILSS
+1115 VAKDGNIILSS
-1126 EISSQKILATAF
+1126 EISSQKILATAL

-1153 RTLSDFVADYLVR
+1153 RTLSDFVSDYLVR
-1166 NGYDLNKMID
+1166 KGVDLNKMID
-1176 RKIEKYGNRL
+1176 RTIERYGNRL
-1186 KTDENENIRDAALE
+1186 QADEGENTRDAALE
-1200 EIICDTLM
+1200 EIVCDTLM
-1208 SIASNENAL
+1208 SIASDEKAL
-1217 NIALSTKQNKSKIA
+1217 NIALSTKQNKAKIA
-1231 AAIKSLVAKV
+1231 AAIKSLINKV
-1241 KDWLIGKSKNY
+1241 KDWLIGKSTNY
-1252 GAKAFA
+1252 GAKAFS

-1268 QRFSEAADTA
+1268 QRFSEVADTA
-1278 RENITEQAEIQN
+1278 KENITEQTEVKN

-1298 YSIKRKGH
+1298 
-1306 YAKQGGKFS
+1306 FS
-1315 GALTENEWASF
+1315 LDEEDKDLVATHNI
-1326 YSSVMKSNQRNYFRV
+1326 SSQ
-1341 GNNGI
+1341 
-1346 LISDDTNPLNYK
+1346 
-1358 LVCYEGDSSEPLVTA
+1358 
-1373 VYKLENYDYNIHDK
+1373 
-1387 QFKLTTLL
+1387 
-1395 EILKRSDDNEKHAR
+1395 
-1409 SILENNRSVY
+1409 
-1419 GTIFKKYSTKS
+1419 
-1430 RRFNDLTRKHN
+1430 
-1441 RNLQDVGV
+1441 NLM
-1449 KSNGTGANQE
+1449 N
-1459 IGQELSAGVKENFT
+1459 L
-1473 NQTEVQ
+1473 
-1479 NNEKIDV
+1479 
-1486 EKFSFDEDTN
+1486 
-1496 INIDDIKIL
+1496 
-1505 RSIDRKSI
+1505 I
-1513 NDFNSDDIQKTE
+1513 NDFNGEGLPVPSIAIE
-1525 KWARKFYKEL
+1525 KAENL
-1535 GVKSPFFRAWFGD
+1535 HDNFGD
-1548 WRAYDNNEVN
+1548 V
-1558 TLTLN
+1558 TLLF
-1563 DTNKVKK
+1563 
-1570 GTIQN
+1570 N
-1575 KDTGFNIDVSRKG
+1575 KDTIDPEADSRNKVYNRDAWTSTFPEVEVK
-1588 IDHIMVHL
+1588 IKDEELQKISERVHL
-1596 HNSEFAHCIVNNLHY
+1596 NEAYLEANIF
-1611 ITENAILLDTYISKK
+1611 
-1626 TGKTKHKNTS
+1626 NTS
-1636 FMHSFYIPVEYHEK
+1636 
-1650 KAIIKLYVEEYYNDW
+1650 
-1665 NDKIQRRDYDIK
+1665 DKERIK
-1677 KIETLNDAD
+1677 KNFFKDLNV
-1686 RFGENFSAPLYAS
+1686 R
-1699 KNVSINSIADLFEY
+1699 
-1713 VNMYDKEFNPKS
+1713 
-1725 VSPILLNQDGTPKTF
+1725 
-1740 YHSTN
+1740 
-1745 ENFTEF
+1745 
-1751 KIGNG
+1751 
-1756 ILGKGIYFSDYSQQ
+1756 
-1770 IYGRNVIKAFLK
+1770 KAFLK
-1782 AENPVLYRKLPK
+1782 EQNIEVTPVAYDKKPRFQMFTDIGVKKFLRKNNCSFDKLVNDIDFRNKLLNDYYDSCKIKSLANKNIQRFNKILDNCAKSKEIYNSYKAEIEYAIEYAK
-1794 GAREVNSAGIETR
+1794 GNVQKEINNFSYDDGVVNAIKEHKEEFEKYIEQILSEDVFGEKYIVRDDVDPYDDEGNLKSFDETHYIYNIDNVVKAMKIGASSVGDSFTGGVNYTSTFSTQEFGSIDEIHKNKGNIKELSEEEQSENQQKIIEILTP
-1807 VIDDFFEKFPAYD
+1807 VIDEVSNSGSYNNDFLIASDNIVDAFKQSKTKNGVYNYLKQYYPALKKSTVD
-1820 AIVSRDEIVVKS
+1820 KLFKVRDEI
-1832 ALQVKSATDNIGTF
+1832 ANIPT
-1846 DGNNPDIRY
+1846 RY
-1855 SLDEDYDFSDP
+1855 FEAKPHRAVGFNEVMAAVIPADADES
-1866 SKLDDRELKIYNNRG
+1866 
-1881 WSYGLFNKE
+1881 
-1890 DMTLLSEKVR
+1890 
-1900 ELKKDWHKADNAL
+1900 LKKALKRMNIPLYEYADESQRADAARKA
-1913 WDGSRLVE
+1913 
-1921 INNKLVILGGT
+1921 INT
-1932 FNNPEIYNVLVINAN
+1932 
-1947 NEAKAEFIKEYI
+1947 EYT
-1959 YNEFDNFRRNKET
+1959 DK
-1972 LGSLFEFEKNY
+1972 
-1983 DGEELVRTYM
+1983 
-1993 VDDFKYHKGRNSEWT
+1993 
-2008 RATLPSNFEDYG
+2008 
-2020 YTEGRNERYGSSF
+2020 
-2033 RTGKSVSS
+2033 TGV
-2041 VQLNEETDNNT
+2041 
-2052 DEKAGAIHDTL
+2052 IHDTL
-2063 KFSMDDEYDDW
+2063 KFSIDEEYDD
-2074 LVNDDGKSV
+2074 LFDFDYADDKHIDFDKVIDQNNPELTIEQIYHHSARNVKEGLLASKGIKPEQKKIYNMVKSV
-2083 FDAVKDEK
+2083 MRSYHINPNAETDSLVTEYVDALNTFIDSVQNDKSSFTDAFESFVLKCREALQYSTQLDEQHEAWAK
-2091 NPDRRISILY
+2091 EIRDELRGTTLLIPENAIDTIKENY
-2101 HYAGK
+2101 G
-2106 TAEHGMS
+2106 S
-2113 VGKDIRIGQSGMH
+2113 VGK
-2126 RLVCNVLQEYGVN
+2126 Y
-2139 LNGKNK
+2139 K
-2145 SRIES
+2145 
-2150 FKSAVQDFEN
+2150 
-2160 SVKND
+2160 
-2165 TQSFNDAIE
+2165 
-2174 SLAEEC
+2174 
-2180 KEYLKNSSL
+2180 
-2189 IDKKHSEWAKDLS
+2189 
-2202 DSLKEVT
+2202 
-2209 LVIPKGDI
+2209 
-2217 DFIKS
+2217 
-2222 AYGSITNFRKALMGK
+2222 KALFGK
-2237 INIRTAKGYAL
+2237 INVKLEHNAKGINGNAVGSYIEDIGSHLENIGGRSLL
-2248 IENANESSIEDV
+2248 IEDGFDWDSDSGYRMLDHIMNYVLTPQYVATYGGNIQSEST
-2260 GNSISEIIGDIAG
+2260 
-2273 IDETFNWKSEEGY
+2273 ID
-2286 KTLERFINYDLAEH
+2286 AA
-2300 FVSIDGKSVQSID
+2300 
-2313 ETAIE
+2313 AIQ
-2318 MAFDVATEYLKQQA
+2318 MAFDTTAEYLKQQGKAAVMQNNIDKRKLRDINKALRQAEKA
-2332 KEVVADN
+2332 KTALNQKTIENYKTDIAEQKAKYNEQRDKYRQAY
-2339 NADKELLH
+2339 NALKDKK
-2347 SITEIY
+2347 SK
-2353 NQADEEHELLLK
+2353 QAQDYRDKIHELEEL
-2365 EKNARYAE
+2365 
-2373 QISEQKKNAEKQI
+2373 
-2386 KSLVR
+2386 
-2391 KNNKR
+2391 
-2396 TEQYIKNDIKLR
+2396 
-2408 NKIKSNAKE
+2408 NAKQ
-2417 YRIILRATKKT
+2417 RAVINTRKK
-2428 VAEEYRAERDKT
+2428 VIADEYRAERDKT
-2440 KYRQKISTTLERLI
+2440 KYRQKINTTLERLI

-2462 NNNVPISVVKPLY
+2462 SNNVPIAVVKPLY

-2489 KGVNDITEK
+2489 KGINDITEK
-2498 TGYNKTVNQKG
+2498 TEYNKTDNQEG
-2509 ERVNT
+2509 ERVNK
-2514 VTLSRETE
+2514 VTLSAETE
-2522 KLISALNNEI
+2522 KLISALNSEI
-2532 ASTDGKITLPP
+2532 ANTDGKITLPP

-2550 GYNVLDNDGNIKQ
+2550 GYNVFDNNGNIKQ

-2591 LDELERISTAF
+2591 LDELKRISTAF

-2632 EELQKVTGTHKKG
+2632 EELKKVTGTHKKG

-2654 RVLLT
+2654 RTLLA
-2659 YRKYMSDPVRFARM
+2659 YRKYMSDPIRFARM

-2695 DAKQL
+2695 DAEQL
-2700 SLDWTNEFE
+2700 SIDWTNKYE
-2709 EQMARFS
+2709 EQMSRFS
-2716 YKAKKTYVREQA
+2716 YKAKKDYVREQA

-2733 IDPNTKKPLIDR
+2733 IDPNTKKALIDK
-2745 KTGEQVRVGLT
+2745 KTGEQVKVGLT

-2808 TESDISRIRDYVMNN
+2808 TESEISRIRDYVMNN

-2894 REDFKYNR
+2894 RENFKYNR

-2942 HANDKL
+2942 HANDHL
-2948 VKAVQEENLKSA
+2948 VKAVQEENLNSA
-2960 ENIRQKNNTHLG
+2960 ENIRQKNNTHAG
-2972 EENNIKYSNVSF
+2972 EE
-2984 SQEHNSETKEI
+2984 
-2995 VKITLKNANKI
+2995 
-3006 SSEKVFDV
+3006 EK
-3014 TEDVTKNFE
+3014 
-3023 RKSEGIAEFF
+3023 S
-3033 KKLGNK
+3033 
-3039 ATNPELGIVELG
+3039 
-3051 KKGARSTLF
+3051 
-3060 HGFGND
+3060 
-3066 KLIAVGAIKDV
+3066 
-3077 IEHGTIINK
+3077 
-3086 TEKYKGKD
+3086 
-3094 YDRYILAGRGLIEGK
+3094 
-3109 DCYVSVV
+3109 
-3116 IKSYPNNKNLNSK
+3116 
-3129 FYLHEVTKIETD
+3129 
-3141 PHIMTSSQSSENL
+3141 
-3154 VSESVP
+3154 
-3160 ESIKPQDNENVKLS
+3160 KLS
-3174 IDEVLDYIEREEQ
+3174 IDEVLDFIEREE
-3187 QKKKKK
+3187 KKKKK
-3193 KSTPTTEYFPSM
+3193 KESTSTTEYFPSM

-3245 KYIIAVLMANISSA
+3245 KYIRAVLTANISSA

-3329 MAEISKYKG
+3329 MAEISRYKG

-3382 PDSKEFMPNV
+3382 PDSKKFMPNV

-3461 EKEQARTE
+3461 EKEQVRTE

-3476 LARTYSA
+3476 LARTYSS

-3548 SLVDKNEEFYG
+3548 ALIDKNEEFYG

-3565 DTVNDFITGII
+3565 DTINDFITGII

-3668 EKTSAGKQVD
+3668 EKTSTGKQVD

-3724 KTTVVNAINSI
+3724 KTTVVKAINSI
-3735 VSDLEDEQKTSEG
+3735 VSDLEDEQKNAEG
-3748 LDEYDNE
+3748 LDKYDNE

-3772 FLKNGDTESYEK
+3772 FLKNGDTANYEK

-3789 MEHKDKSKSEI
+3789 MEHKGKTKNQM

-3810 DPMFEQYIS
+3810 DPMFEQYIQ
-3819 ASKNNDADTTHT
+3819 ASKSNDADTTHT

-3838 IYGSESSFKSALKK
+3838 IYGSESKFKSALRK
-3852 YQDKIKKQQSK
+3852 YQDKIKKRQSK

>member
-1 MAQQRKRTAGDDL
+1 MTIRK
-14 RDFKAGK
+14 
-21 ISGNYYHNGIDRSDN
+21 IVSGETEDTTGN
-36 YIQHTSA
+36 
-43 PRYIT
+43 
-48 DENGKKQVASYNEWL
+48 
-63 EQEVFQ
+63 
-69 HQHEL
+69 
-74 ANGTSS
+74 
-80 TSSNSKTATN
+80 N
-90 DTAVKNSNNTSSD
+90 DTGTTSPKMTVNEMFNIINRKKNSNNTSSS
-103 TGSDIKTFFN
+103 TSSDIKSFLN
-113 GNLNKANSSAEDFR
+113 GNWNKANSSAEDFR
-127 EAIKN
+127 AAIKN
-132 PNKSLDDKVKGLTY
+132 PNKSLSDRVKGLIH

-167 DEIAD
+167 DELAD

-178 EINRQKAEAYARSQT
+178 EINRQNAETAEAENAKLAEQAE
-193 LKGMTEERKSLSDEL
+193 TE
-208 DGIYHKIE
+208 
-216 VNRARSSEDNKR
+216 
-228 IKEINSKIG
+228 
-237 DLDKQIAE
+237 
-245 KQRNGEY
+245 QRFT
-252 DLSDSQKAVLAD
+252 D
-264 IGDKANKLTESFENK
+264 K
-279 YKNSTLKQRQDAR
+279 YKNSTLEQRKNAR
-292 IHATTSELNWL
+292 IHATTEELDWL
-303 NKHMYANAT
+303 NKHMYDN
-312 SEELEDEYN
+312 SSSKELEEY
-321 KYKNEYETKRKA
+321 KKELSKEYENLYDRGTTGT
-333 IQNDSSNNKGLQY
+333 DENKEARRRNIEDEQDKIDTYINRAKLSEQ
-346 TNLKEEYDEKI
+346 KKKEYDDIVDK
-357 GNIEAEI
+357 NVI
-364 LKVKQ
+364 L
-369 RDAGKVLN
+369 
-377 DNIKAKTVMQKYYSL
+377 KTVMQKYYALQHYDDTKHMLASTGHDTDSIKNQVTL
-392 NLYNEL
+392 DDYN
-398 KDELGHKGYKTDE
+398 
-411 EIDGILKSKTQKD
+411 
-424 SFDYISKL
+424 YINKL
-432 SEDERN
+432 SDKERT
-438 QIEKDFNN
+438 QIEKNFKN
-446 LSIAGYDKGNL
+446 LKKEGYDTESL
-457 YKWYKRESNA
+457 YKWYERERDAEKAAETTRISTEY
-467 KIADEVNG
+467 ADE
-475 NIREFAD
+475 
-482 DHPVVASAAS
+482 HPILGSIAS
-492 VGLRL
+492 VGARL
-497 AGAVP
+497 GGAVP
-502 DAVKYVSAKIDKN
+502 DAAKYISTDLDKKY

-523 PNETYTAMSDNIR
+523 PEATNTAISDAMR

-554 GMSIADFA
+554 GMSMADFA
-562 SLLPLNAVPGGQVLS
+562 SLLPLNAVPGGQALS
-577 LGIMGTSAGVGAANE
+577 LGIMGTSAGVGSANE
-592 VIENGGTIDNAV
+592 VINNGGTIDNAV

-616 FEKVSLEQLSVF
+616 FEKVSLEQLSAF
-628 KASGKSTLR
+628 KASGKSTFR

-672 SSYNLSKKKYMEQG
+672 SSYNLAKKNYMEQG
-686 MSEAE
+686 MNEAE

-697 WDFWKQVGL
+697 WDFWKNVGL
-706 DFAGGAVSG
+706 DFAGGAISG

-721 TAGVNLGGVQMELA
+721 TAGINLAGAKIDMA
-735 QNKESNLADG
+735 QNKESNAQIG
-745 KQALADENFD
+745 KAVMADENFD
-755 LDLLIRQGLAT
+755 LDSLIRQGLAT
-766 EKNDKAYNLAKRMK
+766 EKNDKAYNYAKHMQK
-780 KSIDTKGR
+780 LVENDNEGKISAG
-788 ESIGAADVGNLRYL
+788 DVGNLMYL
-802 IGREISRNPELINK
+802 INREVGKNPELVNK
-816 IAQVEKQDT
+816 IVQVKKQNT
-825 QEQNNQ
+825 QEQSNQ
-831 TVNVQNVQ
+831 AVNAQNEQ

-853 AQDEQQNAKQTQA
+853 AQDGQQNAEQA
-866 NTVINATK
+866 QATAINATK
-874 KADTEAIGKMYGAYA
+874 KADTEDIGKMYGAYA

-921 INRSDKENTLIFN
+921 INRSDEENTLVFN

-949 DSQLDTIVHGANE
+949 DSQFDTIVHSANE

-983 AQKMSDEEMLSK
+983 AQRMTDDEMLYK

-1013 NSLKETSEYKI
+1013 DSLRETSEYTI

-1030 EQIVSQALSAGKRD
+1030 EQIVSQALSTGRRD

-1080 VSHIPQELI
+1080 VSHISQELI
-1089 DVLGNLAKKTG
+1089 NTLGNLATKTG

-1115 VATGGNIILSS
+1115 VARDGNIILSS
-1126 EISSQKILATAF
+1126 EISSQKILATAL

-1153 RTLSDFVADYLVR
+1153 RTLSDFVSDYLVR
-1166 NGYDLNKMID
+1166 KGVDLNKMID
-1176 RKIEKYGNRL
+1176 RTIERYGNRL
-1186 KTDENENIRDAALE
+1186 QADEHENTRDAALE
-1200 EIICDTLM
+1200 EIVCDTLM
-1208 SIASNENAL
+1208 SIASDEKAL

-1231 AAIKSLVAKV
+1231 AAIKSLIEKV
-1241 KDWLIGKSKNY
+1241 KNWLIDKSTNY

-1278 RENITEQAEIQN
+1278 RENITEQAEVQN
-1290 GEKIDVEK
+1290 GERLDVEK
-1298 YSIKRKGH
+1298 YSIGSTDNIVQAEFEKKVDEIEKNTYNSDNVVIMGITPKILQKIGLAPLPLAMTKNHIYSVAVSDTR
-1306 YAKQGGKFS
+1306 AKSEGRYHKNTNYHNLGFDTVKDIYNKISDPLMVIAHPDFAVKKNKSKDSTHKVVVLVDLSVGGKQVI
-1315 GALTENEWASF
+1315 APIT
-1326 YSSVMKSNQRNYFRV
+1326 V
-1341 GNNGI
+1341 
-1346 LISDDTNPLNYK
+1346 D
-1358 LVCYEGDSSEPLVTA
+1358 YEGMYNNTHIDVNLVATYFDKDNINDYIKEA
-1373 VYKLENYDYNIHDK
+1373 IALETMGKTGFFYLDK
-1387 QFKLTTLL
+1387 
-1395 EILKRSDDNEKHAR
+1395 KRTQN
-1409 SILENNRSVY
+1409 
-1419 GTIFKKYSTKS
+1419 IFKKSGYQLPS
-1430 RRFNDLTRKHN
+1430 RLKNS
-1441 RNLQDVGV
+1441 G
-1449 KSNGTGANQE
+1449 SN
-1459 IGQELSAGVKENFT
+1459 I
-1473 NQTEVQ
+1473 
-1479 NNEKIDV
+1479 I
-1486 EKFSFDEDTN
+1486 
-1496 INIDDIKIL
+1496 IRPIDDIVNKKINNITQSKQFI
-1505 RSIDRKSI
+1505 R
-1513 NDFNSDDIQKTE
+1513 
-1525 KWARKFYKEL
+1525 
-1535 GVKSPFFRAWFGD
+1535 WFGD
-1548 WRAYDNNEVN
+1548 WQNSPAKASKVVDNNGEPLVLYHQTEKEFTTFDTKQKGSGEFDSEMPTGIFMKPTN
-1558 TLTLN
+1558 N
-1563 DTNKVKK
+1563 DIGVGGN
-1570 GTIQN
+1570 IQ
-1575 KDTGFNIDVSRKG
+1575 
-1588 IDHIMVHL
+1588 M
-1596 HNSEFAHCIVNNLHY
+1596 
-1611 ITENAILLDTYISKK
+1611 
-1626 TGKTKHKNTS
+1626 
-1636 FMHSFYIPVEYHEK
+1636 
-1650 KAIIKLYVEEYYNDW
+1650 
-1665 NDKIQRRDYDIK
+1665 
-1677 KIETLNDAD
+1677 
-1686 RFGENFSAPLYAS
+1686 PLYAS
-1699 KNVSINSIADLFEY
+1699 IKNPLIVNNRSELVKFYDKNVQGYTKAKSAIDSVNKEYKAKFNEEMKRENEEYQKLWNAKKNGEISEEEYQKSISRDALDEIMEEWENKVNEASHNAKALIDDYFKNSNYDGVI
-1713 VNMYDKEFNPKS
+1713 VNNDVGSFGRS
-1725 VSPILLNQDGTPKTF
+1725 TKTF
-1740 YHSTN
+1740 IAF
-1745 ENFTEF
+1745 ENT
-1751 KIGNG
+1751 
-1756 ILGKGIYFSDYSQQ
+1756 
-1770 IYGRNVIKAFLK
+1770 
-1782 AENPVLYRKLPK
+1782 
-1794 GAREVNSAGIETR
+1794 
-1807 VIDDFFEKFPAYD
+1807 
-1820 AIVSRDEIVVKS
+1820 
-1832 ALQVKSATDNIGTF
+1832 QVKSATDNIGTF

-1855 SLDEDYDFSDP
+1855 SLDEDYDF
-1866 SKLDDRELKIYNNRG
+1866 
-1881 WSYGLFNKE
+1881 
-1890 DMTLLSEKVR
+1890 
-1900 ELKKDWHKADNAL
+1900 
-1913 WDGSRLVE
+1913 
-1921 INNKLVILGGT
+1921 
-1932 FNNPEIYNVLVINAN
+1932 
-1947 NEAKAEFIKEYI
+1947 
-1959 YNEFDNFRRNKET
+1959 
-1972 LGSLFEFEKNY
+1972 
-1983 DGEELVRTYM
+1983 
-1993 VDDFKYHKGRNSEWT
+1993 
-2008 RATLPSNFEDYG
+2008 
-2020 YTEGRNERYGSSF
+2020 
-2033 RTGKSVSS
+2033 
-2041 VQLNEETDNNT
+2041 TDE

-2063 KFSMDDEYDDW
+2063 NFSIDDEYDDW

-2106 TAEHGMS
+2106 TAEHGMR

-2145 SRIES
+2145 SRIEA
-2150 FKSAVQDFEN
+2150 FKSVVNDFEN

-2180 KEYLKNSSL
+2180 KEYLKKSSL

-2248 IENANESSIEDV
+2248 IESVNEGSIEDV

-2273 IDETFNWKSEEGY
+2273 IDETFNWRSEEGY

-2318 MAFDVATEYLKQQA
+2318 MAFGVATEYLRQQA
-2332 KEVVADN
+2332 KEVVLDN
-2339 NADKELLH
+2339 NANKELLH

-2353 NQADEEHELLLK
+2353 NQANEEHELLLK

-2391 KNNKR
+2391 KNNKK

-2408 NKIKSNAKE
+2408 NKIKSDAKE
-2417 YRIILRATKKT
+2417 YRITLRATKKT

-2462 NNNVPISVVKPLY
+2462 SNNVPISVVKPLY

-2498 TGYNKTVNQKG
+2498 TGYNKTVNQKD
-2509 ERVNT
+2509 ERVNK
-2514 VTLSRETE
+2514 VTLSAETE
-2522 KLISALNNEI
+2522 KLISALNSEI
-2532 ASTDGKITLPP
+2532 ANTDGKITLPP

-2550 GYNVLDNDGNIKQ
+2550 GYNVFDNKGNIKQ

-2591 LDELERISTAF
+2591 LSELKRISTAF

-2632 EELQKVTGTHKKG
+2632 EELKKVTGTHKKG

-2654 RVLLT
+2654 RTLLA
-2659 YRKYMSDPVRFARM
+2659 YRKYMSDPIRFARM

-2683 VQMME
+2683 VQLMD

-2695 DAKQL
+2695 DAEQL
-2700 SLDWTNEFE
+2700 SIDWTNKYE
-2709 EQMARFS
+2709 EQMSRFS
-2716 YKAKKTYVREQA
+2716 YKAKKDYVREQA

-2733 IDPNTKKPLIDR
+2733 IDPNTKEELVDK
-2745 KTGEQVRVGLT
+2745 KTGEQVKVGLT

-2894 REDFKYNR
+2894 RENFKYNR

-2931 FNRVFNMPRYD
+2931 FNRVFNMPHYD
-2942 HANDKL
+2942 HKNDSL
-2948 VKAVQEENLKSA
+2948 VKAVQEENLNSA
-2960 ENIRQKNNTHLG
+2960 ENIRQKNNTHADEEEKSKLSIDEHFTDKYDEWDKKGGRFSFRVGTTSEVLQRLG
-2972 EENNIKYSNVSF
+2972 VDDKNIWWDTSKILKIKNKHPEMTDDILKQVPNVLESPIIVMESYTVKGRLVLFGDVYDAKNNPVLVALELNPIGEGGKSLDIIKIASAYGKDSNLQHMIDKSNILYVEPNEKRTHTWLTGNGLQLPLPSSKYGFSDNIKSQNQGDVKYSV
-2984 SQEHNSETKEI
+2984 EKE
-2995 VKITLKNANKI
+2995 AH
-3006 SSEKVFDV
+3006 
-3014 TEDVTKNFE
+3014 
-3023 RKSEGIAEFF
+3023 
-3033 KKLGNK
+3033 
-3039 ATNPELGIVELG
+3039 
-3051 KKGARSTLF
+3051 ST
-3060 HGFGND
+3060 
-3066 KLIAVGAIKDV
+3066 
-3077 IEHGTIINK
+3077 
-3086 TEKYKGKD
+3086 
-3094 YDRYILAGRGLIEGK
+3094 
-3109 DCYVSVV
+3109 
-3116 IKSYPNNKNLNSK
+3116 
-3129 FYLHEVTKIETD
+3129 
-3141 PHIMTSSQSSENL
+3141 
-3154 VSESVP
+3154 
-3160 ESIKPQDNENVKLS
+3160 LS
-3174 IDEVLDYIEREEQ
+3174 IDEVLDFIEREEK
-3187 QKKKKK
+3187 QKKKKE
-3193 KSTPTTEYFPSM
+3193 STSTTEYFPSM

-3245 KYIIAVLMANISSA
+3245 KYIRAVLTANISSA

-3329 MAEISKYKG
+3329 MAEISRYKG

-3461 EKEQARTE
+3461 EKKQARTE

-3548 SLVDKNEEFYG
+3548 ALIDKNEEFYG

-3565 DTVNDFITGII
+3565 DTINDFITGII

-3668 EKTSAGKQVD
+3668 GKTSTGKQVD

-3724 KTTVVNAINSI
+3724 KTTVVKAINSI
-3735 VSDLEDEQKTSEG
+3735 VSDLEDEQKNAEG
-3748 LDEYDNE
+3748 LDKYDNE
-3755 EESDSEPE
+3755 EESDSKPE

-3789 MEHKDKSKSEI
+3789 MEHKGKTKNQM

-3810 DPMFEQYIS
+3810 DPIFKKYIE
-3819 ASKNNDADTTHT
+3819 ASKSNDADTTHT

-3838 IYGSESSFKSALKK
+3838 IYGSESKFKSALRKC
-3852 YQDKIKKQQSK
+3852 QDKIKKQKSK

>member
-21 ISGNYYHNGIDRSDN
+21 ISGNFYHNGIDRSDN

-48 DENGKKQVASYNEWL
+48 DENGKTQVASYNEWIQ
-63 EQEVFQ
+63 QEVFQ
-69 HQHEL
+69 HQHDL
-74 ANGTSS
+74 PNDTSS
-80 TSSNSKTATN
+80 TSSNNKTATN
-90 DTAVKNSNNTSSD
+90 DISVKSSNNTSSSA
-103 TGSDIKTFFN
+103 GSDIKSFFS
-113 GNLNKANSSAEDFR
+113 GNLNNANSSAEDLKD
-127 EAIKN
+127 AIKN
-132 PNKSLDDKVKGLTY
+132 PNKSLNDRVKGLTY
-146 MYNAAVATGDTKTA
+146 MYNAAVATGDNKTA

-167 DEIAD
+167 DELAD

-178 EINRQKAEAYARSQT
+178 EINRQNAETAEAENAKLAEQAE
-193 LKGMTEERKSLSDEL
+193 TE
-208 DGIYHKIE
+208 
-216 VNRARSSEDNKR
+216 
-228 IKEINSKIG
+228 
-237 DLDKQIAE
+237 
-245 KQRNGEY
+245 QRFT
-252 DLSDSQKAVLAD
+252 D
-264 IGDKANKLTESFENK
+264 K
-279 YKNSTLKQRQDAR
+279 YKNSTLEQRKNAR
-292 IHATTSELNWL
+292 IHATTEELDWL
-303 NKHMYANAT
+303 NKHMYDN
-312 SEELEDEYN
+312 SSSKELEEY
-321 KYKNEYETKRKA
+321 KKELSKEYENLYDRGTTGT
-333 IQNDSSNNKGLQY
+333 DENKEARRRNIEDEQDKIDTYINRAKLSEQ
-346 TNLKEEYDEKI
+346 KKKEYDDIVDK
-357 GNIEAEI
+357 NVI
-364 LKVKQ
+364 L
-369 RDAGKVLN
+369 
-377 DNIKAKTVMQKYYSL
+377 KTVMQKYYALQHYDDTKHMLASTGHDTDSIKNQVTL
-392 NLYNEL
+392 DDYN
-398 KDELGHKGYKTDE
+398 
-411 EIDGILKSKTQKD
+411 
-424 SFDYISKL
+424 YINKL
-432 SEDERN
+432 SDKERT
-438 QIEKDFNN
+438 QIEKNFKN
-446 LSIAGYDKGNL
+446 LKKEGYDTESL
-457 YKWYKRESNA
+457 YKWYERERDAEKAAETTRTSTEY
-467 KIADEVNG
+467 ADE
-475 NIREFAD
+475 
-482 DHPVVASAAS
+482 HPVLGSIAS
-492 VGLRL
+492 VGARL
-497 AGAVP
+497 GGAVP
-502 DAVKYVSAKIDKN
+502 DAIKYISTDLDKKY

-523 PNETYTAMSDNIR
+523 PEATNTAISDAMR

-554 GMSIADFA
+554 GMSMADFA
-562 SLLPLNAVPGGQVLS
+562 SLLPLNAVPGGQALS

-592 VIENGGTIDNAV
+592 VIKNGGTIDNAV

-609 AGIAETL
+609 SGIAETL
-616 FEKVSLEQLSVF
+616 FEKVSLEQLSAF
-628 KASGKSTLR
+628 RASGKSTFR

-672 SSYNLSKKKYMEQG
+672 SSYNLSKKNYMEQG

-697 WDFWKQVGL
+697 WDFWKNVGL
-706 DFAGGAVSG
+706 DFAGGAISG

-721 TAGVNLGGVQMELA
+721 TAGINLAGAKIDMA
-735 QNKESNLADG
+735 QNKESNAQIG
-745 KQALADENFD
+745 KAVMADENFD

-766 EKNDKAYNLAKRMK
+766 DKNDRAYNYAHKMQKLVETDNEGKISA
-780 KSIDTKGR
+780 G
-788 ESIGAADVGNLRYL
+788 DVGNLMYL
-802 IGREISRNPELINK
+802 INREVGKNPELVNK
-816 IAQVEKQDT
+816 IAQVKKQNT
-825 QEQNNQ
+825 REQSNQ
-831 TVNVQNVQ
+831 TVNAQNEQ
-839 NPTQQN
+839 SPTQQN
-845 TVQNVQNT
+845 TAQNG
-853 AQDEQQNAKQTQA
+853 QQNAEQA
-866 NTVINATK
+866 STVINATK
-874 KADTEAIGKMYGAYA
+874 KADTEDIGKMYGVYA

-921 INRSDKENTLIFN
+921 INRSDEENTLVFN

-949 DSQLDTIVHGANE
+949 DSQFDTIVHSANE

-983 AQKMSDEEMLSK
+983 AQRMTDDEMLYK
-995 YNKAYS
+995 YNRAYS

-1013 NSLKETSEYKI
+1013 DSLRETSEYKI

-1030 EQIVSQALSAGKRD
+1030 EQIVSQALSTGRRD

-1071 SVYADSGTD
+1071 GVYADSGTE

-1089 DVLGNLAKKTG
+1089 NTLGNLSQKTG

-1115 VATGGNIILSS
+1115 VAKDGNIILSS
-1126 EISSQKILATAF
+1126 EISSQKILATAL

-1153 RTLSDFVADYLVR
+1153 QTLSDFVSDYLVR
-1166 NGYDLNKMID
+1166 KGVDLNKMID
-1176 RKIEKYGNRL
+1176 RTIERYGNRL
-1186 KTDENENIRDAALE
+1186 QADEHENTRDAALE
-1200 EIICDTLM
+1200 EIVCDTLM
-1208 SIASNENAL
+1208 SIASDEKAL

-1231 AAIKSLVAKV
+1231 AAIKSLIAKV
-1241 KDWLIGKSKNY
+1241 KDWLIGKSTNY

-1258 KDLEALENLA
+1258 KDLEALEKLA

-1278 RENITEQAEIQN
+1278 RENITEQTEVQN

-1298 YSIKRKGH
+1298 FSVEYTDDNKPVVVITDNILKGVP
-1306 YAKQGGKFS
+1306 KKDWITTVKKTISNKF
-1315 GALTENEWASF
+1315 
-1326 YSSVMKSNQRNYFRV
+1326 K
-1341 GNNGI
+1341 NGI
-1346 LISDDTNPLNYK
+1346 PIKGRLI
-1358 LVCYEGDSSEPLVTA
+1358 
-1373 VYKLENYDYNIHDK
+1373 
-1387 QFKLTTLL
+1387 
-1395 EILKRSDDNEKHAR
+1395 
-1409 SILENNRSVY
+1409 
-1419 GTIFKKYSTKS
+1419 
-1430 RRFNDLTRKHN
+1430 
-1441 RNLQDVGV
+1441 
-1449 KSNGTGANQE
+1449 
-1459 IGQELSAGVKENFT
+1459 
-1473 NQTEVQ
+1473 
-1479 NNEKIDV
+1479 
-1486 EKFSFDEDTN
+1486 
-1496 INIDDIKIL
+1496 
-1505 RSIDRKSI
+1505 
-1513 NDFNSDDIQKTE
+1513 
-1525 KWARKFYKEL
+1525 
-1535 GVKSPFFRAWFGD
+1535 
-1548 WRAYDNNEVN
+1548 
-1558 TLTLN
+1558 
-1563 DTNKVKK
+1563 KV
-1570 GTIQN
+1570 N
-1575 KDTGFNIDVSRKG
+1575 KDTGNEYTNSSYTQRIRSTNSTVYKNKLKAANNLDEIIISSTNYINEALNHPRKDNIKQFARGNVLMEIGNNQYRAEVIIGYTGGNNMLLYDLINLKSTSFTIKKA
-1588 IDHIMVHL
+1588 DASTAQQKT
-1596 HNSEFAHCIVNNLHY
+1596 NSEDSRLNASATNIISQNSNNVN
-1611 ITENAILLDTYISKK
+1611 
-1626 TGKTKHKNTS
+1626 
-1636 FMHSFYIPVEYHEK
+1636 
-1650 KAIIKLYVEEYYNDW
+1650 
-1665 NDKIQRRDYDIK
+1665 
-1677 KIETLNDAD
+1677 
-1686 RFGENFSAPLYAS
+1686 
-1699 KNVSINSIADLFEY
+1699 
-1713 VNMYDKEFNPKS
+1713 
-1725 VSPILLNQDGTPKTF
+1725 
-1740 YHSTN
+1740 
-1745 ENFTEF
+1745 
-1751 KIGNG
+1751 
-1756 ILGKGIYFSDYSQQ
+1756 
-1770 IYGRNVIKAFLK
+1770 
-1782 AENPVLYRKLPK
+1782 
-1794 GAREVNSAGIETR
+1794 
-1807 VIDDFFEKFPAYD
+1807 EKF
-1820 AIVSRDEIVVKS
+1820 
-1832 ALQVKSATDNIGTF
+1832 
-1846 DGNNPDIRY
+1846 
-1855 SLDEDYDFSDP
+1855 SLDED
-1866 SKLDDRELKIYNNRG
+1866 
-1881 WSYGLFNKE
+1881 
-1890 DMTLLSEKVR
+1890 
-1900 ELKKDWHKADNAL
+1900 
-1913 WDGSRLVE
+1913 
-1921 INNKLVILGGT
+1921 
-1932 FNNPEIYNVLVINAN
+1932 
-1947 NEAKAEFIKEYI
+1947 
-1959 YNEFDNFRRNKET
+1959 
-1972 LGSLFEFEKNY
+1972 
-1983 DGEELVRTYM
+1983 
-1993 VDDFKYHKGRNSEWT
+1993 
-2008 RATLPSNFEDYG
+2008 
-2020 YTEGRNERYGSSF
+2020 
-2033 RTGKSVSS
+2033 
-2041 VQLNEETDNNT
+2041 T

-2063 KFSMDDEYDDW
+2063 NFSIDDEYDDW

-2083 FDAVKDEK
+2083 FDAIKDEK

-2106 TAEHGMS
+2106 TAKHGMN
-2113 VGKDIRIGQSGMH
+2113 VGKNIRIGQSGMH

-2145 SRIES
+2145 SRIEA
-2150 FKSAVQDFEN
+2150 FKSVVNDFEN

-2180 KEYLKNSSL
+2180 KEYLKKSSL

-2237 INIRTAKGYAL
+2237 INIRTAKEYAL
-2248 IENANESSIEDV
+2248 IESVNEGSIEDV

-2273 IDETFNWKSEEGY
+2273 IDETFNWRSEEGY

-2313 ETAIE
+2313 EMAIE

-2332 KEVVADN
+2332 KEVVSDN
-2339 NADKELLH
+2339 NANKELLH

-2353 NQADEEHELLLK
+2353 NQANEEHELLLK

-2391 KNNKR
+2391 KNNKK

-2408 NKIKSNAKE
+2408 NKIKSDAKE
-2417 YRIILRATKKT
+2417 YRITLRATKKT

-2462 NNNVPISVVKPLY
+2462 SNNVPISVVKPLY

-2498 TGYNKTVNQKG
+2498 TGYNKTVNQEG
-2509 ERVNT
+2509 ERVNK
-2514 VTLSRETE
+2514 VTLSAETE
-2522 KLISALNNEI
+2522 KLISALNSEI
-2532 ASTDGKITLPP
+2532 ANTDGKITLPP

-2550 GYNVLDNDGNIKQ
+2550 GYNVFDNKGNIKQ

-2576 EKAEKNGK
+2576 EKAEKKGK

-2591 LDELERISTAF
+2591 LSELKRISTAF

-2632 EELQKVTGTHKKG
+2632 EELKKVTGTHKKG

-2654 RVLLT
+2654 RTLLA
-2659 YRKYMSDPVRFARM
+2659 YRKYMSDPIRFARM

-2695 DAKQL
+2695 DAEQL
-2700 SLDWTNEFE
+2700 SIDWTNKYE
-2709 EQMARFS
+2709 EQMSRFS
-2716 YKAKKTYVREQA
+2716 YKAKKDYVREQA
-2728 MEFDG
+2728 MKFDG
-2733 IDPNTKKPLIDR
+2733 IDPNTKEELVDK
-2745 KTGEQVRVGLT
+2745 KTGEQVKVGLT

-2894 REDFKYNR
+2894 RENFKYNR

-2942 HANDKL
+2942 HKNDSL
-2948 VKAVQEENLKSA
+2948 VKAVQEENLNSA
-2960 ENIRQKNNTHLG
+2960 ENIRQKNNTHADEEEKSKLSIDEHFTDKYDEWDKKGGRFSFRVGTTSEVLQRLG
-2972 EENNIKYSNVSF
+2972 VDDKNIWWDTSKILKIKNKHPEMTDDILKQVPNVLESPIIVMESYTVKGRLVLFGDVYDAKNNPVLVALELNPIGEGGKSLDIIKIASAYGKDSNLQHMIDKSNILYVEPNEKRTHTWLTGNGLQLPLPSSKYGFSDNIKSQNQGDVKYSV
-2984 SQEHNSETKEI
+2984 EKE
-2995 VKITLKNANKI
+2995 AH
-3006 SSEKVFDV
+3006 
-3014 TEDVTKNFE
+3014 
-3023 RKSEGIAEFF
+3023 
-3033 KKLGNK
+3033 
-3039 ATNPELGIVELG
+3039 
-3051 KKGARSTLF
+3051 ST
-3060 HGFGND
+3060 
-3066 KLIAVGAIKDV
+3066 
-3077 IEHGTIINK
+3077 
-3086 TEKYKGKD
+3086 
-3094 YDRYILAGRGLIEGK
+3094 
-3109 DCYVSVV
+3109 
-3116 IKSYPNNKNLNSK
+3116 
-3129 FYLHEVTKIETD
+3129 
-3141 PHIMTSSQSSENL
+3141 
-3154 VSESVP
+3154 
-3160 ESIKPQDNENVKLS
+3160 LS
-3174 IDEVLDYIEREEQ
+3174 IDEVLDFIEREEK
-3187 QKKKKK
+3187 QKKKKE
-3193 KSTPTTEYFPSM
+3193 STSTTEYFPSM

-3245 KYIIAVLMANISSA
+3245 KYIRAVLTANISSA

-3329 MAEISKYKG
+3329 MAEISRYKG

-3455 QAVSEF
+3455 QAVSES
-3461 EKEQARTE
+3461 EKKQARTE

-3548 SLVDKNEEFYG
+3548 ALIDKNEEFYG

-3565 DTVNDFITGII
+3565 DTINDFITGII

-3668 EKTSAGKQVD
+3668 GKTSTGKQVD

-3724 KTTVVNAINSI
+3724 KTTVVKAINSI
-3735 VSDLEDEQKTSEG
+3735 VSDLEDEQKNAEG
-3748 LDEYDNE
+3748 LDKYDNE
-3755 EESDSEPE
+3755 EESDSKPE

-3772 FLKNGDTESYEK
+3772 FLKNGDTANYEK

-3789 MEHKDKSKSEI
+3789 MEHKGKTKNQM

-3819 ASKNNDADTTHT
+3819 ASKSNDADTTHT

-3838 IYGSESSFKSALKK
+3838 VYGSESRFKSALRK
-3852 YQDKIKKQQSK
+3852 YQDKIKKRQGK